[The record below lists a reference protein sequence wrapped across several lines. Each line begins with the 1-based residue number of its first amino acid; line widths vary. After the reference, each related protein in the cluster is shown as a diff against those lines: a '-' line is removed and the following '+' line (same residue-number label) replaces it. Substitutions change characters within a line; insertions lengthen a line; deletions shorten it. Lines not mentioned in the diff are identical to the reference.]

1 MKKQKLANLLIA
13 LLLVLQVFISPLSTF
28 AQEANAGVATPATEQ
43 TQEAKET
50 GGQEANGGQAAQ
62 PAAEGNQAA
71 KPNADGQDSANTEE
85 TEATQHYPQ
94 AQIQEAQYTMTTD
107 FKINNN
113 PVQNPGKYGE
123 GKFYIIPTYKFADN
137 ATLQN
142 GDTLTYT
149 VPSVFRVEQSG
160 PVEIKAGDNVTTVAS
175 LTTNPADNTATITI
189 TNADYYAH
197 LNENKSLTALF
208 TAVWAD
214 STPKNIEQT
223 FDLPGAGQYKLMR
236 IVPDVDP
243 TGYTKWGNQDR
254 NNPELVN
261 WRIRINRYAKPGI
274 VNAMVRDTIPEGQ
287 EVVPDSFDG
296 YYFTDWEASQNGGT
310 AGGRVAYAGSEIN
323 IEDDNH
329 FTITPSNGGS
339 LDGRG
344 LLIMFQTRI
353 TAPVD
358 LVTKKVFNDYRFTS
372 ATHSEDVNGFAALTT
387 TDGVG
392 TGARPDEIIFEVNKT
407 LNGRSLNQGEFSF
420 ELVDSSNQVVAT
432 ATNDENGVVKF
443 KKMKFRTAGN
453 FTYKIRE
460 VNNNLPGVTYDKNII
475 TATVTVTDNGG
486 AKTAAVTYT
495 KPGFT
500 NTYKAASV
508 TKVLKATKALVGAN
522 LVDDQFTFELVN
534 KETGQVAQTAKSKAD
549 GTVTFPAETY
559 TAVGNYTYII
569 REKNDGSK
577 GYTYDTKAPEV
588 TVAVTDNGQGQLVAT
603 ETYAT
608 PAEFTNNYQA
618 LSTTAAF
625 SFTKKLTGRAQKAGE
640 FSFDLTAPEAKDNQT
655 KATAD
660 ENGTVNF
667 DPITYTQAG
676 VYEYTVKEQNGK
688 LGGIN
693 YDEKAYK
700 VKVTVTDNAGQLE
713 AAVEYPDGQEITN
726 VYQAASVSKVLKA
739 NKALT
744 GANLADDQFTFE
756 LVNKATD
763 QVVQTAKNKA
773 DGTVTFPA
781 ETYTEVGN
789 HTYIIREKND
799 GSKGYTYDDKTVEVT
814 VAVTDNG
821 QGQLV
826 ATETYAKPAEFSNNY
841 QALSTTASFSF
852 TKKLT
857 GRAQKAGEFS
867 FDLTAPEAK
876 DNQTKATADENGTVN
891 FDPITYTQTGV
902 YEYTVKEQNGKLG
915 GVTYDDKTYRIKVT
929 VTDKAGQLE
938 AAVEYPDGQEITNT
952 YQAGSVS
959 KVLKATKA
967 LTGKNLADDQF
978 TFELVN
984 KETGQVAQ
992 TAKSKAD
999 GTVTFP
1005 AETYTAVG
1013 NYTYIIREKN
1023 DGSKGYTYDTKAP
1036 EVTVAVTDNG
1046 QGQLVATETYAT
1058 PAEFTN
1064 NYQAL
1069 STTAA
1074 FSFTKKLTGRAQ
1086 KAGEFSFDLTAP
1098 EAKDN
1103 QTKATADENGTV
1115 NFDPITYTQAGVYEY
1130 TVKEQKGNLG
1140 GITYD
1145 EKAYKVKVTVTDNAG
1160 QLEAAVEY
1168 PDGQEITNVY
1178 QAGSVS
1184 KSLKATKALTGANLT
1199 DNQFTFELVNKETG
1213 KVVQTAKNDKN
1224 GTVTFPAETYT
1235 VVGNHTYTIREKNDG
1250 SKGYTY
1256 DAKEVEVTVAVT
1268 DNGQG
1273 QLVATETYA
1282 TPAEFTNNYQAL
1294 STSAAISVTKALT
1307 GRPQKAGEF
1316 SFDLI
1321 EEGATSAAQTKVNA
1335 ENGSVAFDAI
1345 TYTKPGTYK
1354 YTVKEQAG
1362 TVAGVTYSTQ
1372 VLNVTVKVTDN
1383 AGQLE
1388 ATVEYPDG
1396 QTITNAYKA
1405 AAADVTIKAKK
1416 VLKGKALVANAF
1428 TFELV
1433 DASTNKVVDTA
1444 KNDANGDVTFKAQ
1457 SLSSAGAYTYS
1468 VREKLDA
1475 NDKGMTYDSS
1485 NILVHVR
1492 VTDNLAG
1499 QLEATVT
1506 PDKELTFTNSYKPL
1520 DQNVT
1525 LMATKRMEGRAIQAN
1540 EFNFV
1545 LKDADGKELQRVAN
1559 DATGKVSFEPITYSA
1574 VGTYTYTIAEVSGD
1588 AKGVTY
1594 DAKEVKVT
1602 VEVKDDN
1609 GQLVATPSYEQEP
1622 VFTNRYAAASTKQA
1636 LSVKKVLEGRA
1647 LEAGEFE
1654 FELLDEQGTKLAS
1667 AKNDAEGNVTF
1678 EEQTYSKVGTSKYR
1692 IQEVNNGL
1700 KNVTYDT
1707 KVVEATVEVVD
1718 KQAQLTP
1725 SVTYTHDATFTNT
1738 YKAVDPGQPSF
1749 SVDAMKEL
1757 EGREMKADEFQFNL
1771 LDSNGNLVATAK
1783 NDASGKIHLEHTIT
1797 NPSEGTFTYKV
1808 VEKDLG
1814 DKEIT
1819 YDKTVHEVSV
1829 TVSKDSEGKFQA
1841 KVDSAKSIVFKNT
1854 YKPVKEEKKLPKT
1867 GEAEVIWLTALASMM
1882 VMGAI
1887 AVLLLDKKARS

>member
-50 GGQEANGGQAAQ
+50 GGQEADGGQAAQ
-62 PAAEGNQAA
+62 PAAEEDRAA
-71 KPNADGQDSANTEE
+71 KPNADGQDSANTDKA
-85 TEATQHYPQ
+85 EATQHYPQ
-94 AQIQEAQYTMTTD
+94 APIQEAQYTMTTD

-175 LTTNPADNTATITI
+175 LTTNPANNTATITI

-223 FDLPGAGQYKLMR
+223 FDLPGAGEYKLMR

-254 NNPELVN
+254 DNPELVN

-287 EVVPDSFDG
+287 EVVPDSFSG
-296 YYFTDWEASQNGGT
+296 YYFTDWEAAQNGGT
-310 AGGRVAYAGSEIN
+310 AGGRVAYTGGEVN

-344 LLIMFQTRI
+344 LLIIFQTRI

-358 LVTKKVFNDYRFTS
+358 LVTKKVFNNYTFTS
-372 ATHSEDVNGFAALTT
+372 ATHTEDVNGFAALTT

-688 LGGIN
+688 LGGIT

-726 VYQAASVSKVLKA
+726 VYQAGSVSKVLKA

-826 ATETYAKPAEFSNNY
+826 ATETYATPAEFSNNY

-857 GRAQKAGEFS
+857 GRAQ
-867 FDLTAPEAK
+867 
-876 DNQTKATADENGTVN
+876 V
-891 FDPITYTQTGV
+891 
-902 YEYTVKEQNGKLG
+902 
-915 GVTYDDKTYRIKVT
+915 
-929 VTDKAGQLE
+929 
-938 AAVEYPDGQEITNT
+938 
-952 YQAGSVS
+952 
-959 KVLKATKA
+959 
-967 LTGKNLADDQF
+967 
-978 TFELVN
+978 
-984 KETGQVAQ
+984 
-992 TAKSKAD
+992 
-999 GTVTFP
+999 
-1005 AETYTAVG
+1005 
-1013 NYTYIIREKN
+1013 
-1023 DGSKGYTYDTKAP
+1023 
-1036 EVTVAVTDNG
+1036 
-1046 QGQLVATETYAT
+1046 
-1058 PAEFTN
+1058 
-1064 NYQAL
+1064 
-1069 STTAA
+1069 
-1074 FSFTKKLTGRAQ
+1074 
-1086 KAGEFSFDLTAP
+1086 AGEFSFDLTAP

-1130 TVKEQKGNLG
+1130 TVKEQNGKLG

-1184 KSLKATKALTGANLT
+1184 KVLKANKALTGANLA
-1199 DNQFTFELVNKETG
+1199 DDQFTFELVNKATD
-1213 KVVQTAKNDKN
+1213 KVVQTAKNKAD

-1235 VVGNHTYTIREKNDG
+1235 AVGNYTYTIREKNDG

-1354 YTVKEQAG
+1354 YTVKEKAG

-1492 VTDNLAG
+1492 VIDNLAG

-1525 LMATKRMEGRAIQAN
+1525 LMATKRMEGRALQAN

>member
-50 GGQEANGGQAAQ
+50 GGQEADGGQAAQ
-62 PAAEGNQAA
+62 PAAEEDRAA
-71 KPNADGQDSANTEE
+71 KPNADGQDSANTDKA
-85 TEATQHYPQ
+85 EATQHYPQ
-94 AQIQEAQYTMTTD
+94 APIQEAQYTMTTD

-175 LTTNPADNTATITI
+175 LTTNPANNTATITI
-189 TNADYYAH
+189 TNAEYYAH

-223 FDLPGAGQYKLMR
+223 FDLPGAGEYKLMR

-254 NNPELVN
+254 DNPELVN

-287 EVVPDSFDG
+287 EVVPDSFSG
-296 YYFTDWEASQNGGT
+296 YYFTDWEAAQNGGT
-310 AGGRVAYAGSEIN
+310 AGGRVAYTGGEVN

-344 LLIMFQTRI
+344 LLIIFQTRI

-358 LVTKKVFNDYRFTS
+358 LVTKKVFNNYTFTS
-372 ATHSEDVNGFAALTT
+372 ATHTEDVNGFAALTT

-569 REKNDGSK
+569 REKNDGAK

-667 DPITYTQAG
+667 DPITYTQTG

-688 LGGIN
+688 LGGIT

-700 VKVTVTDNAGQLE
+700 IKVTVTDKAGQLE

-726 VYQAASVSKVLKA
+726 TYQAKSVSKVLKA

-763 QVVQTAKNKA
+763 KVVQTAKNKA

-826 ATETYAKPAEFSNNY
+826 ATETYATPAEFSNNY

-857 GRAQKAGEFS
+857 GRAQVAGEFS

-915 GVTYDDKTYRIKVT
+915 GITYDEKAYKIKVT

-952 YQAGSVS
+952 YQAKSVS
-959 KVLKATKA
+959 KVLKANKA
-967 LTGKNLADDQF
+967 LTGANLADDQF

-984 KETGQVAQ
+984 KATDKVVQ
-992 TAKSKAD
+992 TAKNKAD

-1005 AETYTAVG
+1005 AETYTEVG
-1013 NYTYIIREKN
+1013 NHTYIIREKN
-1023 DGSKGYTYDTKAP
+1023 DGSKGYTYDGKNV

-1046 QGQLVATETYAT
+1046 QGELVATETYAT

-1074 FSFTKKLTGRAQ
+1074 
-1086 KAGEFSFDLTAP
+1086 
-1098 EAKDN
+1098 
-1103 QTKATADENGTV
+1103 
-1115 NFDPITYTQAGVYEY
+1115 
-1130 TVKEQKGNLG
+1130 
-1140 GITYD
+1140 
-1145 EKAYKVKVTVTDNAG
+1145 
-1160 QLEAAVEY
+1160 
-1168 PDGQEITNVY
+1168 
-1178 QAGSVS
+1178 
-1184 KSLKATKALTGANLT
+1184 
-1199 DNQFTFELVNKETG
+1199 
-1213 KVVQTAKNDKN
+1213 
-1224 GTVTFPAETYT
+1224 
-1235 VVGNHTYTIREKNDG
+1235 
-1250 SKGYTY
+1250 
-1256 DAKEVEVTVAVT
+1256 
-1268 DNGQG
+1268 
-1273 QLVATETYA
+1273 
-1282 TPAEFTNNYQAL
+1282 
-1294 STSAAISVTKALT
+1294 ISVTKALT
-1307 GRPQKAGEF
+1307 GRPLKAGEF

-1525 LMATKRMEGRAIQAN
+1525 LMATKRMEGRALQAN

-1718 KQAQLTP
+1718 NQAQLTP

>member
-50 GGQEANGGQAAQ
+50 GGQEADGGQAAQ
-62 PAAEGNQAA
+62 PAAEEDRAA
-71 KPNADGQDSANTEE
+71 KPNADGQDSANTDKA
-85 TEATQHYPQ
+85 EATQHYPQ
-94 AQIQEAQYTMTTD
+94 VPIQEAQYTMTTD

-175 LTTNPADNTATITI
+175 LTTNPANNTATITI
-189 TNADYYAH
+189 TNAEYYAH

-223 FDLPGAGQYKLMR
+223 FDLPGAGEYKLMR

-254 NNPELVN
+254 DNPELVN

-287 EVVPDSFDG
+287 EVVPDSFSG
-296 YYFTDWEASQNGGT
+296 YYFTDWEAAQNGGT
-310 AGGRVAYAGSEIN
+310 AGGRVAYTGGEVN

-344 LLIMFQTRI
+344 LLIIFQTRI

-358 LVTKKVFNDYRFTS
+358 LVTKKVFNNYTFTS
-372 ATHSEDVNGFAALTT
+372 ATHTEDVNGFAALTT

-676 VYEYTVKEQNGK
+676 VYEYTVKEQKGK
-688 LGGIN
+688 LGGIT

-726 VYQAASVSKVLKA
+726 VYQAGSVSKVLKA

-857 GRAQKAGEFS
+857 GRAQVAGEFS

-891 FDPITYTQTGV
+891 FDPITYTQAGV
-902 YEYTVKEQNGKLG
+902 YEYTVKEQKGKLG
-915 GVTYDDKTYRIKVT
+915 GITYDEKAYKVKVT
-929 VTDKAGQLE
+929 VTDNAGQLE
-938 AAVEYPDGQEITNT
+938 AAVEYPDGQEITNV

-959 KVLKATKA
+959 KVLKASKS

-1023 DGSKGYTYDTKAP
+1023 DGAKGYTYDTKAP
-1036 EVTVAVTDNG
+1036 
-1046 QGQLVATETYAT
+1046 
-1058 PAEFTN
+1058 
-1064 NYQAL
+1064 
-1069 STTAA
+1069 
-1074 FSFTKKLTGRAQ
+1074 
-1086 KAGEFSFDLTAP
+1086 
-1098 EAKDN
+1098 
-1103 QTKATADENGTV
+1103 
-1115 NFDPITYTQAGVYEY
+1115 
-1130 TVKEQKGNLG
+1130 
-1140 GITYD
+1140 
-1145 EKAYKVKVTVTDNAG
+1145 
-1160 QLEAAVEY
+1160 
-1168 PDGQEITNVY
+1168 
-1178 QAGSVS
+1178 
-1184 KSLKATKALTGANLT
+1184 
-1199 DNQFTFELVNKETG
+1199 
-1213 KVVQTAKNDKN
+1213 
-1224 GTVTFPAETYT
+1224 
-1235 VVGNHTYTIREKNDG
+1235 
-1250 SKGYTY
+1250 
-1256 DAKEVEVTVAVT
+1256 EVTVAVT

-1525 LMATKRMEGRAIQAN
+1525 LMATKRMEGRALQAN

-1718 KQAQLTP
+1718 NQAQLTP

-1783 NDASGKIHLEHTIT
+1783 NDASGKIHLEHSIT
-1797 NPSEGTFTYKV
+1797 SPSEGTFTYKV

>member
-28 AQEANAGVATPATEQ
+28 AQEANAGAVTPATEQ

-71 KPNADGQDSANTEE
+71 KPNADGQDSANTDKA
-85 TEATQHYPQ
+85 EATQHYPQ
-94 AQIQEAQYTMTTD
+94 APIQEAQYTMTTD

-261 WRIRINRYAKPGI
+261 WRIRINRYAQPGI

-296 YYFTDWEASQNGGT
+296 YYFTDWEAAQNGGT
-310 AGGRVAYAGSEIN
+310 AGGRVAYTGGEVN

-344 LLIMFQTRI
+344 LLIIFQTRI

-372 ATHSEDVNGFAALTT
+372 ATHTEDVNGFAALTT

-569 REKNDGSK
+569 REKNDGAK

-667 DPITYTQAG
+667 DPITYTQTG

-688 LGGIN
+688 LGGIT

-700 VKVTVTDNAGQLE
+700 IKVTVTDNAGQLE

-726 VYQAASVSKVLKA
+726 TYQAGSVTKVLKA
-739 NKALT
+739 TKALT
-744 GANLADDQFTFE
+744 GAKLVDDQFTFE

-763 QVVQTAKNKA
+763 KVVQTAKNKA

-781 ETYTEVGN
+781 ETYTAVGN

-799 GSKGYTYDDKTVEVT
+799 GSKGYTYDDKKVEVT
-814 VAVTDNG
+814 VAVTD
-821 QGQLV
+821 
-826 ATETYAKPAEFSNNY
+826 
-841 QALSTTASFSF
+841 
-852 TKKLT
+852 
-857 GRAQKAGEFS
+857 
-867 FDLTAPEAK
+867 
-876 DNQTKATADENGTVN
+876 
-891 FDPITYTQTGV
+891 
-902 YEYTVKEQNGKLG
+902 
-915 GVTYDDKTYRIKVT
+915 
-929 VTDKAGQLE
+929 
-938 AAVEYPDGQEITNT
+938 DGN
-952 YQAGSVS
+952 
-959 KVLKATKA
+959 
-967 LTGKNLADDQF
+967 
-978 TFELVN
+978 
-984 KETGQVAQ
+984 
-992 TAKSKAD
+992 
-999 GTVTFP
+999 
-1005 AETYTAVG
+1005 
-1013 NYTYIIREKN
+1013 
-1023 DGSKGYTYDTKAP
+1023 
-1036 EVTVAVTDNG
+1036 
-1046 QGQLVATETYAT
+1046 GQLVATETYAT
-1058 PAEFTN
+1058 PA
-1064 NYQAL
+1064 
-1069 STTAA
+1069 S
-1074 FSFTKKLTGRAQ
+1074 
-1086 KAGEFSFDLTAP
+1086 
-1098 EAKDN
+1098 
-1103 QTKATADENGTV
+1103 
-1115 NFDPITYTQAGVYEY
+1115 
-1130 TVKEQKGNLG
+1130 
-1140 GITYD
+1140 
-1145 EKAYKVKVTVTDNAG
+1145 
-1160 QLEAAVEY
+1160 
-1168 PDGQEITNVY
+1168 
-1178 QAGSVS
+1178 
-1184 KSLKATKALTGANLT
+1184 
-1199 DNQFTFELVNKETG
+1199 
-1213 KVVQTAKNDKN
+1213 
-1224 GTVTFPAETYT
+1224 
-1235 VVGNHTYTIREKNDG
+1235 
-1250 SKGYTY
+1250 
-1256 DAKEVEVTVAVT
+1256 
-1268 DNGQG
+1268 
-1273 QLVATETYA
+1273 
-1282 TPAEFTNNYQAL
+1282 FTNNYQAL

-1525 LMATKRMEGRAIQAN
+1525 LMATKRMEGRALQAN

-1718 KQAQLTP
+1718 NQAQLTP
-1725 SVTYTHDATFTNT
+1725 SVTYTNDATFTNT

-1783 NDASGKIHLEHTIT
+1783 NDASGKIRLEHTIT

>member
-50 GGQEANGGQAAQ
+50 GGQEADGGQAAQ
-62 PAAEGNQAA
+62 PAAEEDRAA
-71 KPNADGQDSANTEE
+71 KPNADGQDSANTDKA
-85 TEATQHYPQ
+85 EATQHYPQ
-94 AQIQEAQYTMTTD
+94 APIQEAQYTMTTD

-175 LTTNPADNTATITI
+175 LTTNPANNTATITI
-189 TNADYYAH
+189 TNAEYYAH

-223 FDLPGAGQYKLMR
+223 FDLPGAGEYKLMR

-254 NNPELVN
+254 DNPELVN

-287 EVVPDSFDG
+287 EVVPDSFSG
-296 YYFTDWEASQNGGT
+296 YYFTDWEAAQNGGT
-310 AGGRVAYAGSEIN
+310 AGGRVAYTGGEVN

-344 LLIMFQTRI
+344 LLIIFQTRI

-358 LVTKKVFNDYRFTS
+358 LVTKKVFNNYTFTS
-372 ATHSEDVNGFAALTT
+372 ATHTEDVNGFAALTT

-688 LGGIN
+688 LGGVT
-693 YDEKAYK
+693 YDDKTYRI
-700 VKVTVTDNAGQLE
+700 KVTVTDNAGQLE

-726 VYQAASVSKVLKA
+726 VYQA
-739 NKALT
+739 
-744 GANLADDQFTFE
+744 
-756 LVNKATD
+756 
-763 QVVQTAKNKA
+763 
-773 DGTVTFPA
+773 
-781 ETYTEVGN
+781 
-789 HTYIIREKND
+789 
-799 GSKGYTYDDKTVEVT
+799 
-814 VAVTDNG
+814 
-821 QGQLV
+821 
-826 ATETYAKPAEFSNNY
+826 
-841 QALSTTASFSF
+841 
-852 TKKLT
+852 
-857 GRAQKAGEFS
+857 
-867 FDLTAPEAK
+867 
-876 DNQTKATADENGTVN
+876 
-891 FDPITYTQTGV
+891 
-902 YEYTVKEQNGKLG
+902 
-915 GVTYDDKTYRIKVT
+915 
-929 VTDKAGQLE
+929 
-938 AAVEYPDGQEITNT
+938 
-952 YQAGSVS
+952 GSVS
-959 KVLKATKA
+959 KVLKASKS

-1130 TVKEQKGNLG
+1130 TVKEQNGKLG
-1140 GITYD
+1140 GVTYD
-1145 EKAYKVKVTVTDNAG
+1145 DKTYRIKVTVTDNAG

-1178 QAGSVS
+1178 QAASVS
-1184 KSLKATKALTGANLT
+1184 KVLKATKALTGANLT

-1213 KVVQTAKNDKN
+1213 KVVQTAKSKAD

-1235 VVGNHTYTIREKNDG
+1235 AVGNHTYIIREKNDG

-1256 DAKEVEVTVAVT
+1256 DDKKVEVTVAVT
-1268 DNGQG
+1268 DDGNG

-1282 TPAEFTNNYQAL
+1282 TPASFTNNYQAL

-1525 LMATKRMEGRAIQAN
+1525 LMATKRMEGRALQAN

-1718 KQAQLTP
+1718 NQAQLTP

-1757 EGREMKADEFQFNL
+1757 EGREMKVDEFQFNL

>member
-50 GGQEANGGQAAQ
+50 GGQEADGGQAAQ
-62 PAAEGNQAA
+62 PAAEEDRAA
-71 KPNADGQDSANTEE
+71 KPNADGQDSANTDKA
-85 TEATQHYPQ
+85 EATQHYPQ
-94 AQIQEAQYTMTTD
+94 APIQEAQYTMTTD

-175 LTTNPADNTATITI
+175 LTTNPANNTATITI
-189 TNADYYAH
+189 TNAEYYAH

-223 FDLPGAGQYKLMR
+223 FDLPGAGEYKLMR

-254 NNPELVN
+254 DNPELVN

-287 EVVPDSFDG
+287 EVVPDSFSG
-296 YYFTDWEASQNGGT
+296 YYFTDWEAAQNGGT
-310 AGGRVAYAGSEIN
+310 AGGRVAYTGGEVN

-344 LLIMFQTRI
+344 LLIIFQTRI

-358 LVTKKVFNDYRFTS
+358 LVTKKVFNNYTFTS
-372 ATHSEDVNGFAALTT
+372 ATHTEDVNGFAALTT

-603 ETYAT
+603 ETYAA

-688 LGGIN
+688 LGGIT

-726 VYQAASVSKVLKA
+726 VYQA
-739 NKALT
+739 
-744 GANLADDQFTFE
+744 
-756 LVNKATD
+756 
-763 QVVQTAKNKA
+763 
-773 DGTVTFPA
+773 
-781 ETYTEVGN
+781 
-789 HTYIIREKND
+789 
-799 GSKGYTYDDKTVEVT
+799 
-814 VAVTDNG
+814 
-821 QGQLV
+821 
-826 ATETYAKPAEFSNNY
+826 
-841 QALSTTASFSF
+841 
-852 TKKLT
+852 
-857 GRAQKAGEFS
+857 
-867 FDLTAPEAK
+867 
-876 DNQTKATADENGTVN
+876 
-891 FDPITYTQTGV
+891 
-902 YEYTVKEQNGKLG
+902 
-915 GVTYDDKTYRIKVT
+915 
-929 VTDKAGQLE
+929 
-938 AAVEYPDGQEITNT
+938 
-952 YQAGSVS
+952 GSVS
-959 KVLKATKA
+959 KVLKASKS

-1023 DGSKGYTYDTKAP
+1023 DGAKGYTYDTKAP

-1046 QGQLVATETYAT
+1046 QGQLVATETYAA

-1130 TVKEQKGNLG
+1130 TVKEQNGKLG

-1184 KSLKATKALTGANLT
+1184 KVLKANKALTGANLA
-1199 DNQFTFELVNKETG
+1199 DDQFTFELVNKATD
-1213 KVVQTAKNDKN
+1213 KVVQTAKNKAD
-1224 GTVTFPAETYT
+1224 GTVTFPAENYT
-1235 VVGNHTYTIREKNDG
+1235 EVGNHTYIIREKNDG

-1256 DAKEVEVTVAVT
+1256 DDKKVEVTVAVT
-1268 DNGQG
+1268 DDGNG

-1282 TPAEFTNNYQAL
+1282 TPASFTNNYQAL

-1525 LMATKRMEGRAIQAN
+1525 LMATKRMEGRALQAN

-1718 KQAQLTP
+1718 NQAQLTP

-1797 NPSEGTFTYKV
+1797 SPSEGTFTYKV

>member
-50 GGQEANGGQAAQ
+50 GGQEADGGQAAQ
-62 PAAEGNQAA
+62 PAAEEDRAA
-71 KPNADGQDSANTEE
+71 KPNADGQDSANTDKA
-85 TEATQHYPQ
+85 EATQHYPQ
-94 AQIQEAQYTMTTD
+94 APIQEAQYTMTTD

-175 LTTNPADNTATITI
+175 LTTNPANNTATITI
-189 TNADYYAH
+189 TNAEYYAR

-223 FDLPGAGQYKLMR
+223 FDLPGAGEYKLMR

-254 NNPELVN
+254 DNPELVN

-287 EVVPDSFDG
+287 EVVPDSFSG
-296 YYFTDWEASQNGGT
+296 YYFTDWEAAQNGGT
-310 AGGRVAYAGSEIN
+310 AGGRVAYTGGEVN

-344 LLIMFQTRI
+344 LLIIFQTRI

-358 LVTKKVFNDYRFTS
+358 LVTKKVFNNYTFTS
-372 ATHSEDVNGFAALTT
+372 ATHTEDVNGFAALTT

-667 DPITYTQAG
+667 DPITYTQTG

-688 LGGIN
+688 LGGVT
-693 YDEKAYK
+693 YDDKTYRI
-700 VKVTVTDNAGQLE
+700 KVTVTDNAGQLE

-763 QVVQTAKNKA
+763 KVVQTAKNKA

-781 ETYTEVGN
+781 ETYT
-789 HTYIIREKND
+789 
-799 GSKGYTYDDKTVEVT
+799 
-814 VAVTDNG
+814 
-821 QGQLV
+821 
-826 ATETYAKPAEFSNNY
+826 
-841 QALSTTASFSF
+841 
-852 TKKLT
+852 
-857 GRAQKAGEFS
+857 
-867 FDLTAPEAK
+867 
-876 DNQTKATADENGTVN
+876 
-891 FDPITYTQTGV
+891 
-902 YEYTVKEQNGKLG
+902 
-915 GVTYDDKTYRIKVT
+915 
-929 VTDKAGQLE
+929 
-938 AAVEYPDGQEITNT
+938 
-952 YQAGSVS
+952 
-959 KVLKATKA
+959 
-967 LTGKNLADDQF
+967 
-978 TFELVN
+978 
-984 KETGQVAQ
+984 
-992 TAKSKAD
+992 
-999 GTVTFP
+999 
-1005 AETYTAVG
+1005 AVG
-1013 NYTYIIREKN
+1013 NY
-1023 DGSKGYTYDTKAP
+1023 
-1036 EVTVAVTDNG
+1036 
-1046 QGQLVATETYAT
+1046 
-1058 PAEFTN
+1058 
-1064 NYQAL
+1064 
-1069 STTAA
+1069 
-1074 FSFTKKLTGRAQ
+1074 
-1086 KAGEFSFDLTAP
+1086 
-1098 EAKDN
+1098 
-1103 QTKATADENGTV
+1103 
-1115 NFDPITYTQAGVYEY
+1115 
-1130 TVKEQKGNLG
+1130 
-1140 GITYD
+1140 
-1145 EKAYKVKVTVTDNAG
+1145 
-1160 QLEAAVEY
+1160 
-1168 PDGQEITNVY
+1168 
-1178 QAGSVS
+1178 
-1184 KSLKATKALTGANLT
+1184 
-1199 DNQFTFELVNKETG
+1199 
-1213 KVVQTAKNDKN
+1213 
-1224 GTVTFPAETYT
+1224 
-1235 VVGNHTYTIREKNDG
+1235 TYTIREKNDG

-1354 YTVKEQAG
+1354 YTVKEKAG

-1525 LMATKRMEGRAIQAN
+1525 LMATKRMEGRALQAN

-1718 KQAQLTP
+1718 NQAQLTP

>member
-50 GGQEANGGQAAQ
+50 GGQEADGGQAAQ
-62 PAAEGNQAA
+62 PAAEEDRAA
-71 KPNADGQDSANTEE
+71 KPNADGQDSANTDKA
-85 TEATQHYPQ
+85 EATQHYPQ
-94 AQIQEAQYTMTTD
+94 VPIQEAQYTMTTD

-175 LTTNPADNTATITI
+175 LTTNPANNTATITI
-189 TNADYYAH
+189 TNAEYYAH

-223 FDLPGAGQYKLMR
+223 FDLPGAGEYKLMR

-254 NNPELVN
+254 DNPELVN

-287 EVVPDSFDG
+287 EVVPDSFSG
-296 YYFTDWEASQNGGT
+296 YYFTDWEAAQNGGT
-310 AGGRVAYAGSEIN
+310 AGGRVAYTGGEVN

-344 LLIMFQTRI
+344 LLIIFQTRI

-358 LVTKKVFNDYRFTS
+358 LVTKKVFNNYTFTS
-372 ATHSEDVNGFAALTT
+372 ATHTEDVNGFAALTT

-688 LGGIN
+688 LGGIT

-826 ATETYAKPAEFSNNY
+826 ATETYATPAEFSNNY

-857 GRAQKAGEFS
+857 GRAQVAGEFS

-938 AAVEYPDGQEITNT
+938 AAVEYPDGQEITNV

-959 KVLKATKA
+959 KVLKASKS

-1046 QGQLVATETYAT
+1046 QGQLVATETYAA

-1115 NFDPITYTQAGVYEY
+1115 NFDPITYTQTGVYEY
-1130 TVKEQKGNLG
+1130 TVKEQNGKLG

-1184 KSLKATKALTGANLT
+1184 KVLKANKALTGANLA
-1199 DNQFTFELVNKETG
+1199 DDQFTFELVNKATD
-1213 KVVQTAKNDKN
+1213 KVVQTAKNKAD

-1235 VVGNHTYTIREKNDG
+1235 AVGNYTYTIREKNDG

-1354 YTVKEQAG
+1354 YTVKEKAG

-1433 DASTNKVVDTA
+1433 DVSTNKVVDTA
-1444 KNDANGDVTFKAQ
+1444 KNDANGDVTFKSQ

-1525 LMATKRMEGRAIQAN
+1525 LMATKRMEGRALQAN

-1718 KQAQLTP
+1718 NQAQLTP

-1867 GEAEVIWLTALASMM
+1867 GEAEVVWLTALASMM

>member
-50 GGQEANGGQAAQ
+50 GGQEADGGQAAQ
-62 PAAEGNQAA
+62 PAAEEDRAA
-71 KPNADGQDSANTEE
+71 KPNADGQDSANTDKA
-85 TEATQHYPQ
+85 EATQHYPQ
-94 AQIQEAQYTMTTD
+94 APIQEAQYTMTTD

-175 LTTNPADNTATITI
+175 LTTNPANNTATITI
-189 TNADYYAH
+189 TNAEYYAR

-223 FDLPGAGQYKLMR
+223 FDLPGAGEYKLMR

-254 NNPELVN
+254 DNPELVN

-287 EVVPDSFDG
+287 EVVPDSFSG
-296 YYFTDWEASQNGGT
+296 YYFTDWEAAQNGGT
-310 AGGRVAYAGSEIN
+310 AGGRVAYTGGEVN

-344 LLIMFQTRI
+344 LLIIFQTRI

-358 LVTKKVFNDYRFTS
+358 LVTKKVFNNYTFTS
-372 ATHSEDVNGFAALTT
+372 ATHTEDVNGFAALTT

-688 LGGIN
+688 LGGIT

-891 FDPITYTQTGV
+891 FDPITYTQAGV
-902 YEYTVKEQNGKLG
+902 YEYTVKEQNGK
-915 GVTYDDKTYRIKVT
+915 
-929 VTDKAGQLE
+929 
-938 AAVEYPDGQEITNT
+938 
-952 YQAGSVS
+952 
-959 KVLKATKA
+959 
-967 LTGKNLADDQF
+967 
-978 TFELVN
+978 
-984 KETGQVAQ
+984 
-992 TAKSKAD
+992 
-999 GTVTFP
+999 
-1005 AETYTAVG
+1005 
-1013 NYTYIIREKN
+1013 
-1023 DGSKGYTYDTKAP
+1023 
-1036 EVTVAVTDNG
+1036 
-1046 QGQLVATETYAT
+1046 
-1058 PAEFTN
+1058 
-1064 NYQAL
+1064 
-1069 STTAA
+1069 
-1074 FSFTKKLTGRAQ
+1074 
-1086 KAGEFSFDLTAP
+1086 
-1098 EAKDN
+1098 
-1103 QTKATADENGTV
+1103 
-1115 NFDPITYTQAGVYEY
+1115 
-1130 TVKEQKGNLG
+1130 LG

-1178 QAGSVS
+1178 QAASVS
-1184 KSLKATKALTGANLT
+1184 KVLKANKALTGANLA
-1199 DNQFTFELVNKETG
+1199 DDQFTFELVNKATD
-1213 KVVQTAKNDKN
+1213 KVVQTAKNKAD

-1235 VVGNHTYTIREKNDG
+1235 EVGNHTYIIREKNDG

-1256 DAKEVEVTVAVT
+1256 DGKNVEVTVAVT

-1273 QLVATETYA
+1273 ELVATETYA
-1282 TPAEFTNNYQAL
+1282 TPASFTNNYQAL

-1525 LMATKRMEGRAIQAN
+1525 LMATKRMEGRALQAN

-1545 LKDADGKELQRVAN
+1545 LKDANGKELQRVAN

-1718 KQAQLTP
+1718 NQAQLTP

>member
-62 PAAEGNQAA
+62 PAAEEDRAA
-71 KPNADGQDSANTEE
+71 KPNADGQDSANTDKAEV
-85 TEATQHYPQ
+85 TQHYPQ
-94 AQIQEAQYTMTTD
+94 APIQEAQYTMTTD

-175 LTTNPADNTATITI
+175 LTTNPANNTATITI
-189 TNADYYAH
+189 TNAEYYAR

-223 FDLPGAGQYKLMR
+223 FDLPGAGEYKLMR

-254 NNPELVN
+254 DNPELVN

-287 EVVPDSFDG
+287 EVVPDSFSG
-296 YYFTDWEASQNGGT
+296 YYFTDWEAAQNGGT
-310 AGGRVAYAGSEIN
+310 AGGRVAYTGGEVN

-344 LLIMFQTRI
+344 LLIIFQTRI

-358 LVTKKVFNDYRFTS
+358 LVTKKVFNNYTFTS
-372 ATHSEDVNGFAALTT
+372 ATHTEDVNGFAALTT

-676 VYEYTVKEQNGK
+676 VYNYTVKEQKGN
-688 LGGIN
+688 LGGIT
-693 YDEKAYK
+693 YDEKTYNI
-700 VKVTVTDNAGQLE
+700 KVTVTDNAGQLE
-713 AAVEYPDGQEITN
+713 ATVEYPDGQEISNT
-726 VYQAASVSKVLKA
+726 YQAASVSKVLKA

-781 ETYTEVGN
+781 ETYTAVGN

-826 ATETYAKPAEFSNNY
+826 ATETYAKPAEFTNNY

-929 VTDKAGQLE
+929 VTDNAGQLE
-938 AAVEYPDGQEITNT
+938 AAVEYPDGQEITNV

-959 KVLKATKA
+959 KVLKASKS

-1115 NFDPITYTQAGVYEY
+1115 NFDPITYTQAGVYNY

-1145 EKAYKVKVTVTDNAG
+1145 EKTYNIKVTVTDNAG
-1160 QLEAAVEY
+1160 QLEATVEY
-1168 PDGQEITNVY
+1168 PDGQEISNTY
-1178 QAGSVS
+1178 QAASVS
-1184 KSLKATKALTGANLT
+1184 KVLKANKALTGANLA
-1199 DNQFTFELVNKETG
+1199 DDQFTFELVNKATDQ
-1213 KVVQTAKNDKN
+1213 VVQTAKNKAD

-1235 VVGNHTYTIREKNDG
+1235 AVGNHTYIIREKNDG

-1256 DAKEVEVTVAVT
+1256 DDKKVEVTVAVT
-1268 DNGQG
+1268 DDGNG
-1273 QLVATETYA
+1273 QLVATETYT

-1444 KNDANGDVTFKAQ
+1444 KNDANGDVAFKAQ

-1525 LMATKRMEGRAIQAN
+1525 LMATKRMEGRALQAN

-1718 KQAQLTP
+1718 NQAQLTP

-1771 LDSNGNLVATAK
+1771 LDSNGNLVAVAK

-1887 AVLLLDKKARS
+1887 AVLLLDKEARS

>member
-1 MKKQKLANLLIA
+1 MKKHKLANLLIA

-62 PAAEGNQAA
+62 PAAEEDRAA
-71 KPNADGQDSANTEE
+71 KPNADGQDSANTDEAK
-85 TEATQHYPQ
+85 ATQHYPQ
-94 AQIQEAQYTMTTD
+94 APIQEAQYTMTTD

-175 LTTNPADNTATITI
+175 LTTNPANNTATITI

-223 FDLPGAGQYKLMR
+223 FDLPGAGEYKLMR

-254 NNPELVN
+254 DNPELVN

-287 EVVPDSFDG
+287 EVVPDSFSG
-296 YYFTDWEASQNGGT
+296 YYFTDWEAAQNGGT
-310 AGGRVAYAGSEIN
+310 AGGRVAYTGGEVN

-344 LLIMFQTRI
+344 LLIIFQTRI

-372 ATHSEDVNGFAALTT
+372 ATHTEDVNGFAALTT

-508 TKVLKATKALVGAN
+508 TKVLKASKSLTGKN

-688 LGGIN
+688 LGG
-693 YDEKAYK
+693 
-700 VKVTVTDNAGQLE
+700 
-713 AAVEYPDGQEITN
+713 
-726 VYQAASVSKVLKA
+726 
-739 NKALT
+739 
-744 GANLADDQFTFE
+744 
-756 LVNKATD
+756 
-763 QVVQTAKNKA
+763 
-773 DGTVTFPA
+773 
-781 ETYTEVGN
+781 
-789 HTYIIREKND
+789 
-799 GSKGYTYDDKTVEVT
+799 
-814 VAVTDNG
+814 
-821 QGQLV
+821 
-826 ATETYAKPAEFSNNY
+826 
-841 QALSTTASFSF
+841 
-852 TKKLT
+852 
-857 GRAQKAGEFS
+857 
-867 FDLTAPEAK
+867 
-876 DNQTKATADENGTVN
+876 
-891 FDPITYTQTGV
+891 
-902 YEYTVKEQNGKLG
+902 
-915 GVTYDDKTYRIKVT
+915 VTYDDKTYRIKVT

-938 AAVEYPDGQEITNT
+938 AAVEYLDGQEITNV

-1023 DGSKGYTYDTKAP
+1023 DGAKGYTYDTKAP

-1115 NFDPITYTQAGVYEY
+1115 NFDPITYTQTGVYEY
-1130 TVKEQKGNLG
+1130 TVKEQNGKLG

-1145 EKAYKVKVTVTDNAG
+1145 EKAYKIKVTVTDNAG

-1168 PDGQEITNVY
+1168 PDGQEITNTY
-1178 QAGSVS
+1178 QAGSVT
-1184 KSLKATKALTGANLT
+1184 KVLKATKALTGAKLV
-1199 DNQFTFELVNKETG
+1199 DDQFTFELVNKATD
-1213 KVVQTAKNDKN
+1213 KVVQTAKNKAD

-1235 VVGNHTYTIREKNDG
+1235 AVGNHTYIIREKNDG

-1256 DAKEVEVTVAVT
+1256 DDKKVEVTVAVT
-1268 DNGQG
+1268 DDGNG

-1282 TPAEFTNNYQAL
+1282 TPASFTNNYQAL

-1525 LMATKRMEGRAIQAN
+1525 LMATKRMEGRALQAN

-1622 VFTNRYAAASTKQA
+1622 VFTNRYVAASTKQA

-1718 KQAQLTP
+1718 NQAQLTP
-1725 SVTYTHDATFTNT
+1725 SVTYTNDATFTNT

-1797 NPSEGTFTYKV
+1797 NPSEGTLAYKV

-1867 GEAEVIWLTALASMM
+1867 GEAQVIWLTALASMM

-1887 AVLLLDKKARS
+1887 AILLLDKKARS

>member
-50 GGQEANGGQAAQ
+50 GGQEADGGQAAQ
-62 PAAEGNQAA
+62 PAAEEDRAA
-71 KPNADGQDSANTEE
+71 KPNADGQDSANTDKA
-85 TEATQHYPQ
+85 EATQHYPQ
-94 AQIQEAQYTMTTD
+94 APIQEAQYTMTTD

-175 LTTNPADNTATITI
+175 LTTNPANNTATITI
-189 TNADYYAH
+189 TNAEYYAH

-223 FDLPGAGQYKLMR
+223 FDLPGAGEYKLMR

-254 NNPELVN
+254 DNPELVN

-287 EVVPDSFDG
+287 EVVPDSFSG
-296 YYFTDWEASQNGGT
+296 YYFTDWEAAQNGGT
-310 AGGRVAYAGSEIN
+310 AGGRVAYTGGEVN

-344 LLIMFQTRI
+344 LLIIFQTRI

-358 LVTKKVFNDYRFTS
+358 LVTKKVFNNYTFTS
-372 ATHSEDVNGFAALTT
+372 ATHTEDVNGFAALTT

-603 ETYAT
+603 ETYAA
-608 PAEFTNNYQA
+608 PAEFT
-618 LSTTAAF
+618 
-625 SFTKKLTGRAQKAGE
+625 
-640 FSFDLTAPEAKDNQT
+640 
-655 KATAD
+655 
-660 ENGTVNF
+660 
-667 DPITYTQAG
+667 
-676 VYEYTVKEQNGK
+676 
-688 LGGIN
+688 
-693 YDEKAYK
+693 
-700 VKVTVTDNAGQLE
+700 
-713 AAVEYPDGQEITN
+713 
-726 VYQAASVSKVLKA
+726 
-739 NKALT
+739 
-744 GANLADDQFTFE
+744 
-756 LVNKATD
+756 
-763 QVVQTAKNKA
+763 
-773 DGTVTFPA
+773 
-781 ETYTEVGN
+781 
-789 HTYIIREKND
+789 
-799 GSKGYTYDDKTVEVT
+799 
-814 VAVTDNG
+814 
-821 QGQLV
+821 
-826 ATETYAKPAEFSNNY
+826 NNY

-857 GRAQKAGEFS
+857 GRAQVAGEFS

-938 AAVEYPDGQEITNT
+938 AAVEYPDGQEITNV

-959 KVLKATKA
+959 KVLKASKS

-1023 DGSKGYTYDTKAP
+1023 DGAKGYTYDTKAP

-1130 TVKEQKGNLG
+1130 TVKEQNGKLG

-1184 KSLKATKALTGANLT
+1184 KVLKANKALTGANLA
-1199 DNQFTFELVNKETG
+1199 DDQFTFELVNKATD
-1213 KVVQTAKNDKN
+1213 KVVQTAKNKAD
-1224 GTVTFPAETYT
+1224 GTVTFPAENYT
-1235 VVGNHTYTIREKNDG
+1235 EVGNHTYIIREKNDG

-1256 DAKEVEVTVAVT
+1256 DDKKVEVTVAVT
-1268 DNGQG
+1268 DDGNG

-1282 TPAEFTNNYQAL
+1282 TPASFTNNYQAL

-1525 LMATKRMEGRAIQAN
+1525 LMATKRMEGRALQAN

-1718 KQAQLTP
+1718 NQAQLTP

-1797 NPSEGTFTYKV
+1797 SPSEGTFTYKV

>member
-50 GGQEANGGQAAQ
+50 GGQEADGGQAAQ
-62 PAAEGNQAA
+62 PAAEEDRAA
-71 KPNADGQDSANTEE
+71 KPNADGQDSANTDKA
-85 TEATQHYPQ
+85 EATQHYPQ
-94 AQIQEAQYTMTTD
+94 APIQEAQYTMTTD

-175 LTTNPADNTATITI
+175 LTTNPANNTATITI
-189 TNADYYAH
+189 TNAEYYAR

-223 FDLPGAGQYKLMR
+223 FDLPGAGEYKLMR

-254 NNPELVN
+254 DNPELVN

-287 EVVPDSFDG
+287 EVVPDSFSG
-296 YYFTDWEASQNGGT
+296 YYFTDWEAAQNGGT
-310 AGGRVAYAGSEIN
+310 AGGRVAYTGGEVN

-344 LLIMFQTRI
+344 LLIIFQTRI

-358 LVTKKVFNDYRFTS
+358 LVTKKVFNNYTFTS
-372 ATHSEDVNGFAALTT
+372 ATHTEDVNGFAALTT

-569 REKNDGSK
+569 REKNDGAK

-603 ETYAT
+603 ETYAA

-667 DPITYTQAG
+667 DPITYTQTG

-688 LGGIN
+688 LGGVT
-693 YDEKAYK
+693 YDDKTYRI
-700 VKVTVTDNAGQLE
+700 KVTVTDNAGQLE

-726 VYQAASVSKVLKA
+726 VYQAGSVSKVLKA

-857 GRAQKAGEFS
+857 GRAQVAGEFS

-929 VTDKAGQLE
+929 VTD
-938 AAVEYPDGQEITNT
+938 
-952 YQAGSVS
+952 
-959 KVLKATKA
+959 
-967 LTGKNLADDQF
+967 
-978 TFELVN
+978 
-984 KETGQVAQ
+984 
-992 TAKSKAD
+992 
-999 GTVTFP
+999 
-1005 AETYTAVG
+1005 
-1013 NYTYIIREKN
+1013 
-1023 DGSKGYTYDTKAP
+1023 
-1036 EVTVAVTDNG
+1036 
-1046 QGQLVATETYAT
+1046 
-1058 PAEFTN
+1058 
-1064 NYQAL
+1064 
-1069 STTAA
+1069 
-1074 FSFTKKLTGRAQ
+1074 
-1086 KAGEFSFDLTAP
+1086 
-1098 EAKDN
+1098 
-1103 QTKATADENGTV
+1103 
-1115 NFDPITYTQAGVYEY
+1115 
-1130 TVKEQKGNLG
+1130 
-1140 GITYD
+1140 
-1145 EKAYKVKVTVTDNAG
+1145 NAG

-1184 KSLKATKALTGANLT
+1184 KVLKANKALTGANLA
-1199 DNQFTFELVNKETG
+1199 DDQFTFELVNKATD
-1213 KVVQTAKNDKN
+1213 KVVQTAKNKAD

-1235 VVGNHTYTIREKNDG
+1235 AVGNYTYTIREKNDG

-1354 YTVKEQAG
+1354 YTVKEKAG

-1372 VLNVTVKVTDN
+1372 ILNVTVKVTDN

-1525 LMATKRMEGRAIQAN
+1525 LMATKRMEGRALQAN

-1718 KQAQLTP
+1718 NQAQLTP

>member
-1 MKKQKLANLLIA
+1 MKKHKLANLLIA

-28 AQEANAGVATPATEQ
+28 AQEANAGAVTPATEQ

-71 KPNADGQDSANTEE
+71 KPNAGGQDSANTEE

-407 LNGRSLNQGEFSF
+407 LNGRSLKPGEFSF

-443 KKMKFRTAGN
+443 KKMKFRTAGD

-475 TATVTVTDNGG
+475 TANVKVTDNGG

-508 TKVLKATKALVGAN
+508 TKVLKASKSLTGKN

-569 REKNDGSK
+569 REKNDGAK

-667 DPITYTQAG
+667 DPITYTQTG

-688 LGGIN
+688 LGGIT

-726 VYQAASVSKVLKA
+726 TYQAASVSKVLKA

-826 ATETYAKPAEFSNNY
+826 ATETYATPAEFSNNY
-841 QALSTTASFSF
+841 QALSTTAAFSF

-915 GVTYDDKTYRIKVT
+915 GITYDEKAYKVKVT
-929 VTDKAGQLE
+929 VTDNAGQLE
-938 AAVEYPDGQEITNT
+938 AAVEYPDGQEITNV
-952 YQAGSVS
+952 YQAESVS
-959 KVLKATKA
+959 KVLKASKS

-984 KETGQVAQ
+984 KETGKVAQ

-1023 DGSKGYTYDTKAP
+1023 DGAKGYTYDTKAP

-1115 NFDPITYTQAGVYEY
+1115 NFDPITYTQTGVYEY
-1130 TVKEQKGNLG
+1130 TVKEQNGKLG

-1145 EKAYKVKVTVTDNAG
+1145 EKAYKIKVTVTDNAG

-1178 QAGSVS
+1178 QAKSVS
-1184 KSLKATKALTGANLT
+1184 KVLKANKALTGANLA
-1199 DNQFTFELVNKETG
+1199 DDQFTFELVNKATD
-1213 KVVQTAKNDKN
+1213 KVVQTAKNKAD

-1235 VVGNHTYTIREKNDG
+1235 EVGNHTYIIREKNDG

-1256 DAKEVEVTVAVT
+1256 DGKNVEVTVAVT

-1273 QLVATETYA
+1273 ELVATETYA

-1294 STSAAISVTKALT
+1294 STTAAISVTKALT
-1307 GRPQKAGEF
+1307 GRPLKAGEF

-1525 LMATKRMEGRAIQAN
+1525 LMVTKRMEGRAIQAN

-1718 KQAQLTP
+1718 NQAQLTP

-1797 NPSEGTFTYKV
+1797 SPSEGTFTYKV

>member
-50 GGQEANGGQAAQ
+50 GGQEADGGQAAQ
-62 PAAEGNQAA
+62 PAAEEDRAA
-71 KPNADGQDSANTEE
+71 KPNADGQDSANTDKA
-85 TEATQHYPQ
+85 EATQHYPQ
-94 AQIQEAQYTMTTD
+94 VPIQEAQYTMTTD

-175 LTTNPADNTATITI
+175 LTTNPANNTATITI
-189 TNADYYAH
+189 TNAEYYAH

-223 FDLPGAGQYKLMR
+223 FDLPGAGEYKLMR

-254 NNPELVN
+254 DNPELVN

-287 EVVPDSFDG
+287 EVVPDSFSG
-296 YYFTDWEASQNGGT
+296 YYFTDWEAAQNGGT
-310 AGGRVAYAGSEIN
+310 AGGRVAYTGGEVN

-344 LLIMFQTRI
+344 LLIIFQTRI

-358 LVTKKVFNDYRFTS
+358 LVTKKVFNNYTFTS
-372 ATHSEDVNGFAALTT
+372 ATHTEDVNGFAALTT

-569 REKNDGSK
+569 REKNDGAK

-603 ETYAT
+603 ETYAA

-688 LGGIN
+688 LGGVT
-693 YDEKAYK
+693 YDDKTYRI
-700 VKVTVTDNAGQLE
+700 KVTVTDNAGQLE

-857 GRAQKAGEFS
+857 GRAQ
-867 FDLTAPEAK
+867 
-876 DNQTKATADENGTVN
+876 V
-891 FDPITYTQTGV
+891 
-902 YEYTVKEQNGKLG
+902 
-915 GVTYDDKTYRIKVT
+915 
-929 VTDKAGQLE
+929 
-938 AAVEYPDGQEITNT
+938 
-952 YQAGSVS
+952 
-959 KVLKATKA
+959 
-967 LTGKNLADDQF
+967 
-978 TFELVN
+978 
-984 KETGQVAQ
+984 
-992 TAKSKAD
+992 
-999 GTVTFP
+999 
-1005 AETYTAVG
+1005 
-1013 NYTYIIREKN
+1013 
-1023 DGSKGYTYDTKAP
+1023 
-1036 EVTVAVTDNG
+1036 
-1046 QGQLVATETYAT
+1046 
-1058 PAEFTN
+1058 
-1064 NYQAL
+1064 
-1069 STTAA
+1069 
-1074 FSFTKKLTGRAQ
+1074 
-1086 KAGEFSFDLTAP
+1086 AGEFSFDLTAP

-1130 TVKEQKGNLG
+1130 TVKEQNGKLG
-1140 GITYD
+1140 GVTYD
-1145 EKAYKVKVTVTDNAG
+1145 DKTYRIKVTVTDNAG

-1178 QAGSVS
+1178 QAASVS
-1184 KSLKATKALTGANLT
+1184 KVLKANKALTGANLA
-1199 DNQFTFELVNKETG
+1199 DDQFTFELVNKATDQ
-1213 KVVQTAKNDKN
+1213 VVQTAKNKAD

-1235 VVGNHTYTIREKNDG
+1235 EVGNHTYIIREKNDG

-1256 DAKEVEVTVAVT
+1256 DDKKVEVTVAVT
-1268 DNGQG
+1268 DDGNG

-1282 TPAEFTNNYQAL
+1282 TPASFTNNYQAL

-1525 LMATKRMEGRAIQAN
+1525 LMATKRMEGRALQAN

-1718 KQAQLTP
+1718 NQAQLTP

-1757 EGREMKADEFQFNL
+1757 EGREMKVDEFQFNL

>member
-50 GGQEANGGQAAQ
+50 GGQEADGGQAAQ
-62 PAAEGNQAA
+62 PAAEEDRAA
-71 KPNADGQDSANTEE
+71 KPNADGQDSANTDKA
-85 TEATQHYPQ
+85 EATQHYPQ
-94 AQIQEAQYTMTTD
+94 VPIQEAQYTMTTD

-175 LTTNPADNTATITI
+175 LTTNPANNTATITI
-189 TNADYYAH
+189 TNAEYYAH

-223 FDLPGAGQYKLMR
+223 FDLPGAGEYKLMR

-254 NNPELVN
+254 DNPELVN

-287 EVVPDSFDG
+287 EVVPDSFSG
-296 YYFTDWEASQNGGT
+296 YYFTDWEAAQNGGT
-310 AGGRVAYAGSEIN
+310 AGGRVAYTGGEVN

-344 LLIMFQTRI
+344 LLIIFQTRI

-358 LVTKKVFNDYRFTS
+358 LVTKKVFNNYTFTS
-372 ATHSEDVNGFAALTT
+372 ATHTEDVNGFAALTT

-667 DPITYTQAG
+667 DPITYTQTG

-688 LGGIN
+688 LGGVT
-693 YDEKAYK
+693 YDDKTYRI
-700 VKVTVTDNAGQLE
+700 KVTVTDNAGQLE

-814 VAVTDNG
+814 VAVTDDGN
-821 QGQLV
+821 GQLV

-841 QALSTTASFSF
+841 QALSTTAAFSF

-857 GRAQKAGEFS
+857 GRAQVAGEFS

-929 VTDKAGQLE
+929 VTDNAGQLE
-938 AAVEYPDGQEITNT
+938 AAVEYPDGQEITNV

-959 KVLKATKA
+959 KVLKASKS

-1115 NFDPITYTQAGVYEY
+1115 NFDPITYTQTGVYEY
-1130 TVKEQKGNLG
+1130 TVKEQNGKLG
-1140 GITYD
+1140 GVTYD
-1145 EKAYKVKVTVTDNAG
+1145 DKTYRIKVTVTDNAG

-1178 QAGSVS
+1178 QAASVS
-1184 KSLKATKALTGANLT
+1184 KVLKATKALTGANLT

-1213 KVVQTAKNDKN
+1213 KVVQTAKSKAD

-1235 VVGNHTYTIREKNDG
+1235 AVGNHTYIIREKNDG

-1256 DAKEVEVTVAVT
+1256 DDKTVEVTVAVT
-1268 DNGQG
+1268 DDGNG

-1282 TPAEFTNNYQAL
+1282 TPASFTNNYQAL

-1525 LMATKRMEGRAIQAN
+1525 LMATKRMEGRALQAN

-1718 KQAQLTP
+1718 NQAQLTP

-1757 EGREMKADEFQFNL
+1757 EGREMKVDEFQFNL

>member
-28 AQEANAGVATPATEQ
+28 AQEANAGAATPTTEQ

-50 GGQEANGGQAAQ
+50 GGQEADGGQAAQ
-62 PAAEGNQAA
+62 PAAEEDRAA
-71 KPNADGQDSANTEE
+71 KPNADGQDSAKTDEA
-85 TEATQHYPQ
+85 EATQHYPQ
-94 AQIQEAQYTMTTD
+94 APIQEAQYTMTTD

-175 LTTNPADNTATITI
+175 LTTNPANNTATITI
-189 TNADYYAH
+189 TNAEYYAR

-223 FDLPGAGQYKLMR
+223 FDLPGAGEYKLMR

-261 WRIRINRYAKPGI
+261 WRIRINRYAQPGV

-287 EVVPDSFDG
+287 EVVPDSFSG
-296 YYFTDWEASQNGGT
+296 YYFTDWEAAQNGGT
-310 AGGRVAYAGSEIN
+310 AGGRVAYTGGEVN

-344 LLIMFQTRI
+344 LLIIFQTRI

-372 ATHSEDVNGFAALTT
+372 ATYNEDVNGFAALTT

-569 REKNDGSK
+569 REKNDGAK

-603 ETYAT
+603 ETYAA

-667 DPITYTQAG
+667 DPITYTQTG

-688 LGGIN
+688 LGGIT

-726 VYQAASVSKVLKA
+726 VYQAGSVSKVLKA

-763 QVVQTAKNKA
+763 KVVQTAKNKA

-781 ETYTEVGN
+781 ETYTAVGN

-915 GVTYDDKTYRIKVT
+915 G
-929 VTDKAGQLE
+929 
-938 AAVEYPDGQEITNT
+938 
-952 YQAGSVS
+952 
-959 KVLKATKA
+959 
-967 LTGKNLADDQF
+967 
-978 TFELVN
+978 
-984 KETGQVAQ
+984 
-992 TAKSKAD
+992 
-999 GTVTFP
+999 
-1005 AETYTAVG
+1005 
-1013 NYTYIIREKN
+1013 
-1023 DGSKGYTYDTKAP
+1023 
-1036 EVTVAVTDNG
+1036 
-1046 QGQLVATETYAT
+1046 
-1058 PAEFTN
+1058 
-1064 NYQAL
+1064 
-1069 STTAA
+1069 
-1074 FSFTKKLTGRAQ
+1074 
-1086 KAGEFSFDLTAP
+1086 
-1098 EAKDN
+1098 
-1103 QTKATADENGTV
+1103 
-1115 NFDPITYTQAGVYEY
+1115 
-1130 TVKEQKGNLG
+1130 
-1140 GITYD
+1140 ITYD

-1184 KSLKATKALTGANLT
+1184 KVLKANKALTGANLA
-1199 DNQFTFELVNKETG
+1199 DDQFTFELVNKATD
-1213 KVVQTAKNDKN
+1213 KVVQTAKNKAD

-1235 VVGNHTYTIREKNDG
+1235 AVGNHTYIIREKNDG

-1273 QLVATETYA
+1273 QLVANETYA

-1354 YTVKEQAG
+1354 YTVKEKAG

-1525 LMATKRMEGRAIQAN
+1525 LMATKRMEGRALQAN

>member
-50 GGQEANGGQAAQ
+50 GGQEADGGQAAQ
-62 PAAEGNQAA
+62 PAAEEDRAA
-71 KPNADGQDSANTEE
+71 KPNADGQDSANTDKA
-85 TEATQHYPQ
+85 EATQHYPQ
-94 AQIQEAQYTMTTD
+94 APIQEAQYTMTTD

-175 LTTNPADNTATITI
+175 LTTNPANNTATITI
-189 TNADYYAH
+189 TNAEYYAH

-223 FDLPGAGQYKLMR
+223 FDLPGAGEYKLMR

-254 NNPELVN
+254 DNPELVN

-287 EVVPDSFDG
+287 EVVPDSFSG
-296 YYFTDWEASQNGGT
+296 YYFTDWEAAQNGGT
-310 AGGRVAYAGSEIN
+310 AGGRVAYTGGEVN

-344 LLIMFQTRI
+344 LLIIFQTRI

-358 LVTKKVFNDYRFTS
+358 LVTKKVFNNYTFTS
-372 ATHSEDVNGFAALTT
+372 ATHTEDVNGFAALTT

-667 DPITYTQAG
+667 DPITYTQTG

-688 LGGIN
+688 LGGIT

-763 QVVQTAKNKA
+763 KVVQTAKNKA

-781 ETYTEVGN
+781 ETYT
-789 HTYIIREKND
+789 
-799 GSKGYTYDDKTVEVT
+799 
-814 VAVTDNG
+814 
-821 QGQLV
+821 
-826 ATETYAKPAEFSNNY
+826 
-841 QALSTTASFSF
+841 
-852 TKKLT
+852 
-857 GRAQKAGEFS
+857 
-867 FDLTAPEAK
+867 
-876 DNQTKATADENGTVN
+876 
-891 FDPITYTQTGV
+891 
-902 YEYTVKEQNGKLG
+902 
-915 GVTYDDKTYRIKVT
+915 
-929 VTDKAGQLE
+929 
-938 AAVEYPDGQEITNT
+938 
-952 YQAGSVS
+952 
-959 KVLKATKA
+959 
-967 LTGKNLADDQF
+967 
-978 TFELVN
+978 
-984 KETGQVAQ
+984 
-992 TAKSKAD
+992 
-999 GTVTFP
+999 
-1005 AETYTAVG
+1005 AVG
-1013 NYTYIIREKN
+1013 NY
-1023 DGSKGYTYDTKAP
+1023 
-1036 EVTVAVTDNG
+1036 
-1046 QGQLVATETYAT
+1046 
-1058 PAEFTN
+1058 
-1064 NYQAL
+1064 
-1069 STTAA
+1069 
-1074 FSFTKKLTGRAQ
+1074 
-1086 KAGEFSFDLTAP
+1086 
-1098 EAKDN
+1098 
-1103 QTKATADENGTV
+1103 
-1115 NFDPITYTQAGVYEY
+1115 
-1130 TVKEQKGNLG
+1130 
-1140 GITYD
+1140 
-1145 EKAYKVKVTVTDNAG
+1145 
-1160 QLEAAVEY
+1160 
-1168 PDGQEITNVY
+1168 
-1178 QAGSVS
+1178 
-1184 KSLKATKALTGANLT
+1184 
-1199 DNQFTFELVNKETG
+1199 
-1213 KVVQTAKNDKN
+1213 
-1224 GTVTFPAETYT
+1224 
-1235 VVGNHTYTIREKNDG
+1235 TYTIREKNDG

-1525 LMATKRMEGRAIQAN
+1525 LMATKRMEGRALQAN

-1867 GEAEVIWLTALASMM
+1867 GEAEVVWLTALASMM

>member
-50 GGQEANGGQAAQ
+50 GGQEADGGQAAQ
-62 PAAEGNQAA
+62 PAAEEDRAA
-71 KPNADGQDSANTEE
+71 KPNADGQDSGKTDEA
-85 TEATQHYPQ
+85 EATQHYPQ
-94 AQIQEAQYTMTTD
+94 APIQEAQYTMTTD

-175 LTTNPADNTATITI
+175 LTTNPANNTATITI
-189 TNADYYAH
+189 TNAEYYAR

-223 FDLPGAGQYKLMR
+223 FDLPGAGEYKLMR

-254 NNPELVN
+254 DNPELVN

-287 EVVPDSFDG
+287 EVVPDSFSG
-296 YYFTDWEASQNGGT
+296 YYFTDWEAAQNGGT
-310 AGGRVAYAGSEIN
+310 AGGRVAYTGGEVN

-344 LLIMFQTRI
+344 LLIIFQTRI

-358 LVTKKVFNDYRFTS
+358 LVTKKVFNNYTFTS
-372 ATHSEDVNGFAALTT
+372 ATHTEDVNGFAALTT

-688 LGGIN
+688 LGGI
-693 YDEKAYK
+693 
-700 VKVTVTDNAGQLE
+700 
-713 AAVEYPDGQEITN
+713 
-726 VYQAASVSKVLKA
+726 
-739 NKALT
+739 
-744 GANLADDQFTFE
+744 
-756 LVNKATD
+756 
-763 QVVQTAKNKA
+763 
-773 DGTVTFPA
+773 
-781 ETYTEVGN
+781 
-789 HTYIIREKND
+789 
-799 GSKGYTYDDKTVEVT
+799 
-814 VAVTDNG
+814 
-821 QGQLV
+821 
-826 ATETYAKPAEFSNNY
+826 
-841 QALSTTASFSF
+841 
-852 TKKLT
+852 
-857 GRAQKAGEFS
+857 
-867 FDLTAPEAK
+867 
-876 DNQTKATADENGTVN
+876 
-891 FDPITYTQTGV
+891 
-902 YEYTVKEQNGKLG
+902 
-915 GVTYDDKTYRIKVT
+915 
-929 VTDKAGQLE
+929 
-938 AAVEYPDGQEITNT
+938 
-952 YQAGSVS
+952 
-959 KVLKATKA
+959 
-967 LTGKNLADDQF
+967 
-978 TFELVN
+978 
-984 KETGQVAQ
+984 
-992 TAKSKAD
+992 
-999 GTVTFP
+999 
-1005 AETYTAVG
+1005 
-1013 NYTYIIREKN
+1013 
-1023 DGSKGYTYDTKAP
+1023 
-1036 EVTVAVTDNG
+1036 
-1046 QGQLVATETYAT
+1046 
-1058 PAEFTN
+1058 
-1064 NYQAL
+1064 
-1069 STTAA
+1069 
-1074 FSFTKKLTGRAQ
+1074 
-1086 KAGEFSFDLTAP
+1086 
-1098 EAKDN
+1098 
-1103 QTKATADENGTV
+1103 
-1115 NFDPITYTQAGVYEY
+1115 
-1130 TVKEQKGNLG
+1130 
-1140 GITYD
+1140 TYD

-1184 KSLKATKALTGANLT
+1184 KVLKANKALTGANLA
-1199 DNQFTFELVNKETG
+1199 DDQFTFELVNKATD
-1213 KVVQTAKNDKN
+1213 KVVQTAKNKAD
-1224 GTVTFPAETYT
+1224 GTVTFPAENYT
-1235 VVGNHTYTIREKNDG
+1235 EVGNHTYIIREKNDG

-1256 DAKEVEVTVAVT
+1256 DDKKVEVTVAVT
-1268 DNGQG
+1268 DDGNG

-1282 TPAEFTNNYQAL
+1282 TPASFTNNYQAL

-1525 LMATKRMEGRAIQAN
+1525 LMATKRMEGRALQAN

-1718 KQAQLTP
+1718 NQAQLTP

-1797 NPSEGTFTYKV
+1797 SPSEGTFTYKV

>member
-50 GGQEANGGQAAQ
+50 GGQEADGGQAAQ
-62 PAAEGNQAA
+62 PAAEEDRAA
-71 KPNADGQDSANTEE
+71 KPNADGQDSANTDKA
-85 TEATQHYPQ
+85 EATQHYPQ
-94 AQIQEAQYTMTTD
+94 APIQEAQYTMTTD

-175 LTTNPADNTATITI
+175 LTTNPANNTATITI
-189 TNADYYAH
+189 TNAEYYAH

-223 FDLPGAGQYKLMR
+223 FDLPGAGEYKLMR

-254 NNPELVN
+254 DNPELVN

-287 EVVPDSFDG
+287 EVVPDSFSG
-296 YYFTDWEASQNGGT
+296 YYFTDWEAAQNGGT
-310 AGGRVAYAGSEIN
+310 AGGRVAYTGGEVN

-344 LLIMFQTRI
+344 LLIIFQTRI

-358 LVTKKVFNDYRFTS
+358 LVTKKVFNNYTFTS
-372 ATHSEDVNGFAALTT
+372 ATHTEDVNGFAALTT

-569 REKNDGSK
+569 REKNDGAK

-667 DPITYTQAG
+667 DPITYTQTG

-688 LGGIN
+688 LGGIT

-700 VKVTVTDNAGQLE
+700 VKVTVTDKAGQLE
-713 AAVEYPDGQEITN
+713 ATVEYPDGQEISNT
-726 VYQAASVSKVLKA
+726 YQAASVSKVLKA
-739 NKALT
+739 SKALT

-826 ATETYAKPAEFSNNY
+826 ATETYATPAEFSNNY

-857 GRAQKAGEFS
+857 GRAQVAGEFS

-915 GVTYDDKTYRIKVT
+915 GITYDEKAYKVKVT

-938 AAVEYPDGQEITNT
+938 ATVEYPDGQEISNT
-952 YQAGSVS
+952 YQAASVS
-959 KVLKATKA
+959 KVLKASKA
-967 LTGKNLADDQF
+967 LTGANLADDQF

-984 KETGQVAQ
+984 KATDQVVQ
-992 TAKSKAD
+992 TAKNKAD

-1005 AETYTAVG
+1005 AETYTEVG
-1013 NYTYIIREKN
+1013 NHTYIIREKN
-1023 DGSKGYTYDTKAP
+1023 DGSKGYTYDGKNV

-1046 QGQLVATETYAT
+1046 QGELVATETYAT

-1069 STTAA
+1069 STT
-1074 FSFTKKLTGRAQ
+1074 
-1086 KAGEFSFDLTAP
+1086 
-1098 EAKDN
+1098 
-1103 QTKATADENGTV
+1103 
-1115 NFDPITYTQAGVYEY
+1115 
-1130 TVKEQKGNLG
+1130 
-1140 GITYD
+1140 
-1145 EKAYKVKVTVTDNAG
+1145 
-1160 QLEAAVEY
+1160 
-1168 PDGQEITNVY
+1168 
-1178 QAGSVS
+1178 
-1184 KSLKATKALTGANLT
+1184 
-1199 DNQFTFELVNKETG
+1199 
-1213 KVVQTAKNDKN
+1213 
-1224 GTVTFPAETYT
+1224 
-1235 VVGNHTYTIREKNDG
+1235 
-1250 SKGYTY
+1250 
-1256 DAKEVEVTVAVT
+1256 
-1268 DNGQG
+1268 
-1273 QLVATETYA
+1273 
-1282 TPAEFTNNYQAL
+1282 
-1294 STSAAISVTKALT
+1294 AAISVTKALT

-1354 YTVKEQAG
+1354 YTVKEKAG

-1444 KNDANGDVTFKAQ
+1444 KNDANGDVTFKSQ

-1525 LMATKRMEGRAIQAN
+1525 LMATKRMEGRALQAN

-1718 KQAQLTP
+1718 NQAQLTP

-1797 NPSEGTFTYKV
+1797 NPSEGTFAYKV

-1887 AVLLLDKKARS
+1887 AILLLDKKARS

>member
-1 MKKQKLANLLIA
+1 
-13 LLLVLQVFISPLSTF
+13 
-28 AQEANAGVATPATEQ
+28 
-43 TQEAKET
+43 
-50 GGQEANGGQAAQ
+50 
-62 PAAEGNQAA
+62 
-71 KPNADGQDSANTEE
+71 
-85 TEATQHYPQ
+85 
-94 AQIQEAQYTMTTD
+94 MTTD

-175 LTTNPADNTATITI
+175 LTTNPANNTATITI
-189 TNADYYAH
+189 TNAEYYAH

-223 FDLPGAGQYKLMR
+223 FDLPGAGEYKLMR

-254 NNPELVN
+254 DNPELVN

-287 EVVPDSFDG
+287 EVVPDSFSG
-296 YYFTDWEASQNGGT
+296 YYFTDWEAAQNGGT
-310 AGGRVAYAGSEIN
+310 AGGRVAYTGGEVN

-344 LLIMFQTRI
+344 LLIIFQTRI

-358 LVTKKVFNDYRFTS
+358 LVTKKVFNNYTFTS

-688 LGGIN
+688 LGGIT

-726 VYQAASVSKVLKA
+726 VYQA
-739 NKALT
+739 
-744 GANLADDQFTFE
+744 
-756 LVNKATD
+756 
-763 QVVQTAKNKA
+763 
-773 DGTVTFPA
+773 
-781 ETYTEVGN
+781 
-789 HTYIIREKND
+789 
-799 GSKGYTYDDKTVEVT
+799 
-814 VAVTDNG
+814 
-821 QGQLV
+821 
-826 ATETYAKPAEFSNNY
+826 
-841 QALSTTASFSF
+841 
-852 TKKLT
+852 
-857 GRAQKAGEFS
+857 
-867 FDLTAPEAK
+867 
-876 DNQTKATADENGTVN
+876 
-891 FDPITYTQTGV
+891 
-902 YEYTVKEQNGKLG
+902 
-915 GVTYDDKTYRIKVT
+915 
-929 VTDKAGQLE
+929 
-938 AAVEYPDGQEITNT
+938 
-952 YQAGSVS
+952 GSVS
-959 KVLKATKA
+959 KVLKASKS

-1130 TVKEQKGNLG
+1130 TVKEQNGKLG

-1184 KSLKATKALTGANLT
+1184 KVLKASKSLTGKNLA
-1199 DNQFTFELVNKETG
+1199 DDQFTFELVNKETG
-1213 KVVQTAKNDKN
+1213 QVAQTAKSKAD

-1235 VVGNHTYTIREKNDG
+1235 AVGNYTYIIREKNDG

-1256 DAKEVEVTVAVT
+1256 DTKAPEVTVAVT

-1294 STSAAISVTKALT
+1294 STTAAFSFTKKLTGRAQKAGEFSFDLTAPEAKDNQTKATADENGTVNFDPITYTQAGVYEYTVKEQNGKLGGITYDEKAYKVKVTVTDNAGQLEAAVEYPDGQEITNVYQAGSVSKVLKANKALTGANLADDQFTFELVNKATDKVVQTAKNKADGTVTFPAENYTEVGNHTYIIREKNDGSKGYTYDDKKVEVTVAVTDDGNGQLVATETYATPASFTNNYQALSTSAAISVTKALT
-1307 GRPQKAGEF
+1307 GRPLKAGEF

-1354 YTVKEQAG
+1354 YTVKEKAG

-1492 VTDNLAG
+1492 VIDNLAG

-1525 LMATKRMEGRAIQAN
+1525 LMATKRMEGRALQAN

-1867 GEAEVIWLTALASMM
+1867 GEAEVVWLTALASMM

-1887 AVLLLDKKARS
+1887 AVLLLDKKARSQATLLVVGKA

>member
-1 MKKQKLANLLIA
+1 M
-13 LLLVLQVFISPLSTF
+13 
-28 AQEANAGVATPATEQ
+28 
-43 TQEAKET
+43 
-50 GGQEANGGQAAQ
+50 
-62 PAAEGNQAA
+62 
-71 KPNADGQDSANTEE
+71 
-85 TEATQHYPQ
+85 
-94 AQIQEAQYTMTTD
+94 
-107 FKINNN
+107 
-113 PVQNPGKYGE
+113 
-123 GKFYIIPTYKFADN
+123 
-137 ATLQN
+137 
-142 GDTLTYT
+142 
-149 VPSVFRVEQSG
+149 
-160 PVEIKAGDNVTTVAS
+160 
-175 LTTNPADNTATITI
+175 
-189 TNADYYAH
+189 
-197 LNENKSLTALF
+197 
-208 TAVWAD
+208 
-214 STPKNIEQT
+214 
-223 FDLPGAGQYKLMR
+223 
-236 IVPDVDP
+236 
-243 TGYTKWGNQDR
+243 
-254 NNPELVN
+254 
-261 WRIRINRYAKPGI
+261 
-274 VNAMVRDTIPEGQ
+274 
-287 EVVPDSFDG
+287 
-296 YYFTDWEASQNGGT
+296 
-310 AGGRVAYAGSEIN
+310 
-323 IEDDNH
+323 
-329 FTITPSNGGS
+329 
-339 LDGRG
+339 
-344 LLIMFQTRI
+344 
-353 TAPVD
+353 
-358 LVTKKVFNDYRFTS
+358 
-372 ATHSEDVNGFAALTT
+372 
-387 TDGVG
+387 
-392 TGARPDEIIFEVNKT
+392 
-407 LNGRSLNQGEFSF
+407 
-420 ELVDSSNQVVAT
+420 
-432 ATNDENGVVKF
+432 
-443 KKMKFRTAGN
+443 
-453 FTYKIRE
+453 
-460 VNNNLPGVTYDKNII
+460 
-475 TATVTVTDNGG
+475 
-486 AKTAAVTYT
+486 
-495 KPGFT
+495 
-500 NTYKAASV
+500 
-508 TKVLKATKALVGAN
+508 
-522 LVDDQFTFELVN
+522 
-534 KETGQVAQTAKSKAD
+534 
-549 GTVTFPAETY
+549 
-559 TAVGNYTYII
+559 
-569 REKNDGSK
+569 
-577 GYTYDTKAPEV
+577 
-588 TVAVTDNGQGQLVAT
+588 
-603 ETYAT
+603 
-608 PAEFTNNYQA
+608 
-618 LSTTAAF
+618 
-625 SFTKKLTGRAQKAGE
+625 
-640 FSFDLTAPEAKDNQT
+640 
-655 KATAD
+655 
-660 ENGTVNF
+660 
-667 DPITYTQAG
+667 
-676 VYEYTVKEQNGK
+676 
-688 LGGIN
+688 
-693 YDEKAYK
+693 
-700 VKVTVTDNAGQLE
+700 
-713 AAVEYPDGQEITN
+713 
-726 VYQAASVSKVLKA
+726 KA

-763 QVVQTAKNKA
+763 KVVQTAKNKA

-781 ETYTEVGN
+781 ETYT
-789 HTYIIREKND
+789 
-799 GSKGYTYDDKTVEVT
+799 
-814 VAVTDNG
+814 
-821 QGQLV
+821 
-826 ATETYAKPAEFSNNY
+826 
-841 QALSTTASFSF
+841 
-852 TKKLT
+852 
-857 GRAQKAGEFS
+857 
-867 FDLTAPEAK
+867 
-876 DNQTKATADENGTVN
+876 
-891 FDPITYTQTGV
+891 
-902 YEYTVKEQNGKLG
+902 
-915 GVTYDDKTYRIKVT
+915 
-929 VTDKAGQLE
+929 
-938 AAVEYPDGQEITNT
+938 
-952 YQAGSVS
+952 
-959 KVLKATKA
+959 
-967 LTGKNLADDQF
+967 
-978 TFELVN
+978 
-984 KETGQVAQ
+984 
-992 TAKSKAD
+992 
-999 GTVTFP
+999 
-1005 AETYTAVG
+1005 AVG
-1013 NYTYIIREKN
+1013 NY
-1023 DGSKGYTYDTKAP
+1023 
-1036 EVTVAVTDNG
+1036 
-1046 QGQLVATETYAT
+1046 
-1058 PAEFTN
+1058 
-1064 NYQAL
+1064 
-1069 STTAA
+1069 
-1074 FSFTKKLTGRAQ
+1074 
-1086 KAGEFSFDLTAP
+1086 
-1098 EAKDN
+1098 
-1103 QTKATADENGTV
+1103 
-1115 NFDPITYTQAGVYEY
+1115 
-1130 TVKEQKGNLG
+1130 
-1140 GITYD
+1140 
-1145 EKAYKVKVTVTDNAG
+1145 
-1160 QLEAAVEY
+1160 
-1168 PDGQEITNVY
+1168 
-1178 QAGSVS
+1178 
-1184 KSLKATKALTGANLT
+1184 
-1199 DNQFTFELVNKETG
+1199 
-1213 KVVQTAKNDKN
+1213 
-1224 GTVTFPAETYT
+1224 
-1235 VVGNHTYTIREKNDG
+1235 TYTIREKNDG

-1354 YTVKEQAG
+1354 YTVKEKAG

-1492 VTDNLAG
+1492 VIDNLAG

-1525 LMATKRMEGRAIQAN
+1525 LMATKRMEGRALQAN

-1574 VGTYTYTIAEVSGD
+1574 AGTYTYTIAEVSGD

-1867 GEAEVIWLTALASMM
+1867 GEAEVVWLTALASMM

>member
-50 GGQEANGGQAAQ
+50 GGQEADGGQAAQ
-62 PAAEGNQAA
+62 PAAEEDRAA
-71 KPNADGQDSANTEE
+71 KPNADGQDSANTDKA
-85 TEATQHYPQ
+85 EATQHYPQ
-94 AQIQEAQYTMTTD
+94 APIQEAQYTMTTD

-175 LTTNPADNTATITI
+175 LTTNPANNTATITI
-189 TNADYYAH
+189 TNAEYYAH

-223 FDLPGAGQYKLMR
+223 FDLPGAGEYKLMR

-254 NNPELVN
+254 DNPELVN

-287 EVVPDSFDG
+287 EVVPDSFSG
-296 YYFTDWEASQNGGT
+296 YYFTDWEAAQNGGT
-310 AGGRVAYAGSEIN
+310 AGGRVAYTGGEVN

-344 LLIMFQTRI
+344 LLIIFQTRI

-358 LVTKKVFNDYRFTS
+358 LVTKKVFNNYTFTS
-372 ATHSEDVNGFAALTT
+372 ATHTEDVNGFAALTT

-603 ETYAT
+603 ETYAA

-618 LSTTAAF
+618 LSTTAA
-625 SFTKKLTGRAQKAGE
+625 
-640 FSFDLTAPEAKDNQT
+640 
-655 KATAD
+655 
-660 ENGTVNF
+660 
-667 DPITYTQAG
+667 
-676 VYEYTVKEQNGK
+676 
-688 LGGIN
+688 
-693 YDEKAYK
+693 
-700 VKVTVTDNAGQLE
+700 
-713 AAVEYPDGQEITN
+713 
-726 VYQAASVSKVLKA
+726 
-739 NKALT
+739 
-744 GANLADDQFTFE
+744 
-756 LVNKATD
+756 
-763 QVVQTAKNKA
+763 
-773 DGTVTFPA
+773 
-781 ETYTEVGN
+781 
-789 HTYIIREKND
+789 
-799 GSKGYTYDDKTVEVT
+799 
-814 VAVTDNG
+814 
-821 QGQLV
+821 
-826 ATETYAKPAEFSNNY
+826 
-841 QALSTTASFSF
+841 FSF

-915 GVTYDDKTYRIKVT
+915 GITYDEKAYKIKVT

-952 YQAGSVS
+952 YQAKSVS
-959 KVLKATKA
+959 KVLKANKA
-967 LTGKNLADDQF
+967 LTGANLADDQF

-984 KETGQVAQ
+984 KATDKVVQ
-992 TAKSKAD
+992 TAKNKAD

-1005 AETYTAVG
+1005 AETYTEVG
-1013 NYTYIIREKN
+1013 NHTYIIREKN
-1023 DGSKGYTYDTKAP
+1023 DGSKGYTYDGKNV

-1046 QGQLVATETYAT
+1046 QGELVATETYAT

-1074 FSFTKKLTGRAQ
+1074 
-1086 KAGEFSFDLTAP
+1086 
-1098 EAKDN
+1098 
-1103 QTKATADENGTV
+1103 
-1115 NFDPITYTQAGVYEY
+1115 
-1130 TVKEQKGNLG
+1130 
-1140 GITYD
+1140 
-1145 EKAYKVKVTVTDNAG
+1145 
-1160 QLEAAVEY
+1160 
-1168 PDGQEITNVY
+1168 
-1178 QAGSVS
+1178 
-1184 KSLKATKALTGANLT
+1184 
-1199 DNQFTFELVNKETG
+1199 
-1213 KVVQTAKNDKN
+1213 
-1224 GTVTFPAETYT
+1224 
-1235 VVGNHTYTIREKNDG
+1235 
-1250 SKGYTY
+1250 
-1256 DAKEVEVTVAVT
+1256 
-1268 DNGQG
+1268 
-1273 QLVATETYA
+1273 
-1282 TPAEFTNNYQAL
+1282 
-1294 STSAAISVTKALT
+1294 ISVTKALT
-1307 GRPQKAGEF
+1307 GRPLKAGEF

-1525 LMATKRMEGRAIQAN
+1525 LMATKRMEGRALQAN

-1718 KQAQLTP
+1718 NQAQLTP

>member
-50 GGQEANGGQAAQ
+50 GGQEADGGQAAQ
-62 PAAEGNQAA
+62 PAAEEDRAA
-71 KPNADGQDSANTEE
+71 KPNADGQDSANTDKA
-85 TEATQHYPQ
+85 EATQHYPQ
-94 AQIQEAQYTMTTD
+94 APIQEAQYTMTTD

-175 LTTNPADNTATITI
+175 LTTNPANNTATITI
-189 TNADYYAH
+189 TNAEYYAH

-223 FDLPGAGQYKLMR
+223 FDLPGAGEYKLMR

-254 NNPELVN
+254 DNPELVN

-287 EVVPDSFDG
+287 EVVPDSFSG
-296 YYFTDWEASQNGGT
+296 YYFTDWEAAQNGGT
-310 AGGRVAYAGSEIN
+310 AGGRVAYTGGEVN

-344 LLIMFQTRI
+344 LLIIFQTRI

-358 LVTKKVFNDYRFTS
+358 LVTKKVFNNYTFTS
-372 ATHSEDVNGFAALTT
+372 ATHTEDVNGFAALTT

-625 SFTKKLTGRAQKAGE
+625 SFTKKLSGRAQKAGE

-688 LGGIN
+688 LGGIT

-826 ATETYAKPAEFSNNY
+826 ATETYATPAEFSNNY

-857 GRAQKAGEFS
+857 GRAQVAGEFS

-938 AAVEYPDGQEITNT
+938 AAVEYPDGQEITNV

-959 KVLKATKA
+959 KVLKASKS

-1013 NYTYIIREKN
+1013 NY
-1023 DGSKGYTYDTKAP
+1023 
-1036 EVTVAVTDNG
+1036 
-1046 QGQLVATETYAT
+1046 
-1058 PAEFTN
+1058 
-1064 NYQAL
+1064 
-1069 STTAA
+1069 
-1074 FSFTKKLTGRAQ
+1074 
-1086 KAGEFSFDLTAP
+1086 
-1098 EAKDN
+1098 
-1103 QTKATADENGTV
+1103 
-1115 NFDPITYTQAGVYEY
+1115 
-1130 TVKEQKGNLG
+1130 
-1140 GITYD
+1140 
-1145 EKAYKVKVTVTDNAG
+1145 
-1160 QLEAAVEY
+1160 
-1168 PDGQEITNVY
+1168 
-1178 QAGSVS
+1178 
-1184 KSLKATKALTGANLT
+1184 
-1199 DNQFTFELVNKETG
+1199 
-1213 KVVQTAKNDKN
+1213 
-1224 GTVTFPAETYT
+1224 
-1235 VVGNHTYTIREKNDG
+1235 TYTIREKNDG

-1307 GRPQKAGEF
+1307 GRPLKAGEF

-1354 YTVKEQAG
+1354 YTVKEKAG

-1433 DASTNKVVDTA
+1433 DVSTNKVVDTA
-1444 KNDANGDVTFKAQ
+1444 KNDANGDVTFKSQ

-1525 LMATKRMEGRAIQAN
+1525 LMATKRMEGRALQAN

-1718 KQAQLTP
+1718 NQAQLTP

-1867 GEAEVIWLTALASMM
+1867 GEAEVVWLTALASMM

>member
-28 AQEANAGVATPATEQ
+28 AQEANAGVATPTTEQ

-50 GGQEANGGQAAQ
+50 GGQEADGGQAAQ
-62 PAAEGNQAA
+62 PAAEEDRAA
-71 KPNADGQDSANTEE
+71 KPNADGQDSAKTDEA
-85 TEATQHYPQ
+85 EATQHYPQ
-94 AQIQEAQYTMTTD
+94 APIQEAQYTMTTD

-175 LTTNPADNTATITI
+175 LTTNPANNTATITI
-189 TNADYYAH
+189 TNAEYYAH

-223 FDLPGAGQYKLMR
+223 FDLPGAGEYKLMR

-254 NNPELVN
+254 DNPELVN

-287 EVVPDSFDG
+287 EVVPDSFSG
-296 YYFTDWEASQNGGT
+296 YYFTDWEAAQNGGT
-310 AGGRVAYAGSEIN
+310 AGGRVAYTGGEVN

-344 LLIMFQTRI
+344 LLIIFQTRI

-358 LVTKKVFNDYRFTS
+358 LVTKKVFNNYTFTS

-688 LGGIN
+688 LGGIT

-781 ETYTEVGN
+781 ENYTEVGN

-826 ATETYAKPAEFSNNY
+826 ATETYATPAEFSNNY

-857 GRAQKAGEFS
+857 GRAQVAGEFS

-938 AAVEYPDGQEITNT
+938 AAVEYPDGQEITNV

-959 KVLKATKA
+959 KVLKASKS

-1023 DGSKGYTYDTKAP
+1023 DGAKGYTYDTKAP

-1130 TVKEQKGNLG
+1130 TVKEQNGKLG

-1184 KSLKATKALTGANLT
+1184 KVLKANKALTGANLA
-1199 DNQFTFELVNKETG
+1199 DDQFTFELVNKATD
-1213 KVVQTAKNDKN
+1213 KVVQTAKNKAD
-1224 GTVTFPAETYT
+1224 GTVTFPAENYT
-1235 VVGNHTYTIREKNDG
+1235 EVGNHTYIIREKNDG

-1256 DAKEVEVTVAVT
+1256 DDKKVEVTVAVT
-1268 DNGQG
+1268 DDGNG

-1282 TPAEFTNNYQAL
+1282 TPASFTNNYQAL

-1525 LMATKRMEGRAIQAN
+1525 LMATKRMEGRALQAN

-1718 KQAQLTP
+1718 NQAQLTP

-1797 NPSEGTFTYKV
+1797 SPSEGTFTYKV

>member
-50 GGQEANGGQAAQ
+50 GGQEADGGQAAQ
-62 PAAEGNQAA
+62 PAAEEDRAA
-71 KPNADGQDSANTEE
+71 KPNADGQDSANTDKA
-85 TEATQHYPQ
+85 EATQHYPQ
-94 AQIQEAQYTMTTD
+94 APIQEAQYTMTTD

-175 LTTNPADNTATITI
+175 LTTNPANNTATITI
-189 TNADYYAH
+189 TNAEYYAH

-223 FDLPGAGQYKLMR
+223 FDLPGAGEYKLMR

-254 NNPELVN
+254 DNPELVN

-287 EVVPDSFDG
+287 EVVPDSFSG
-296 YYFTDWEASQNGGT
+296 YYFTDWEAAQNGGT
-310 AGGRVAYAGSEIN
+310 AGGRVAYTGGEVN

-344 LLIMFQTRI
+344 LLIIFQTRI

-372 ATHSEDVNGFAALTT
+372 ATYNEDVNGFAALTT

-569 REKNDGSK
+569 REKNDGAK

-667 DPITYTQAG
+667 DPITYTQTG

-688 LGGIN
+688 LGGIT

-700 VKVTVTDNAGQLE
+700 IKVTVTDNAGQLE

-726 VYQAASVSKVLKA
+726 VYQAKSVSKVLKA

-799 GSKGYTYDDKTVEVT
+799 GSKGYTYDGKNVEVT

-821 QGQLV
+821 QG
-826 ATETYAKPAEFSNNY
+826 E
-841 QALSTTASFSF
+841 
-852 TKKLT
+852 
-857 GRAQKAGEFS
+857 
-867 FDLTAPEAK
+867 
-876 DNQTKATADENGTVN
+876 
-891 FDPITYTQTGV
+891 
-902 YEYTVKEQNGKLG
+902 
-915 GVTYDDKTYRIKVT
+915 
-929 VTDKAGQLE
+929 
-938 AAVEYPDGQEITNT
+938 
-952 YQAGSVS
+952 
-959 KVLKATKA
+959 
-967 LTGKNLADDQF
+967 
-978 TFELVN
+978 
-984 KETGQVAQ
+984 
-992 TAKSKAD
+992 
-999 GTVTFP
+999 
-1005 AETYTAVG
+1005 
-1013 NYTYIIREKN
+1013 
-1023 DGSKGYTYDTKAP
+1023 
-1036 EVTVAVTDNG
+1036 
-1046 QGQLVATETYAT
+1046 LVATETYAT

-1074 FSFTKKLTGRAQ
+1074 
-1086 KAGEFSFDLTAP
+1086 
-1098 EAKDN
+1098 
-1103 QTKATADENGTV
+1103 
-1115 NFDPITYTQAGVYEY
+1115 
-1130 TVKEQKGNLG
+1130 
-1140 GITYD
+1140 
-1145 EKAYKVKVTVTDNAG
+1145 
-1160 QLEAAVEY
+1160 
-1168 PDGQEITNVY
+1168 
-1178 QAGSVS
+1178 
-1184 KSLKATKALTGANLT
+1184 
-1199 DNQFTFELVNKETG
+1199 
-1213 KVVQTAKNDKN
+1213 
-1224 GTVTFPAETYT
+1224 
-1235 VVGNHTYTIREKNDG
+1235 
-1250 SKGYTY
+1250 
-1256 DAKEVEVTVAVT
+1256 
-1268 DNGQG
+1268 
-1273 QLVATETYA
+1273 
-1282 TPAEFTNNYQAL
+1282 
-1294 STSAAISVTKALT
+1294 ISVTKALT
-1307 GRPQKAGEF
+1307 GRPLKAGEF

-1525 LMATKRMEGRAIQAN
+1525 LMVTKRMEGRAIQAN

-1718 KQAQLTP
+1718 NQAQLTP

-1797 NPSEGTFTYKV
+1797 SPSEGTFTYKV

>member
-1 MKKQKLANLLIA
+1 MKKHKLANLLIA

-28 AQEANAGVATPATEQ
+28 AQEANAGAVTPATEQ

-71 KPNADGQDSANTEE
+71 KPNAGGQDSANTEE

-407 LNGRSLNQGEFSF
+407 LNGRSLKPGEFSC

-443 KKMKFRTAGN
+443 KKMKFRTAGD

-475 TATVTVTDNGG
+475 TANVKVTDNGG

-508 TKVLKATKALVGAN
+508 TKVLKASKSLTGKN

-588 TVAVTDNGQGQLVAT
+588 TVAVTDDGNGQLVAT

-618 LSTTAAF
+618 LSTTASF

-676 VYEYTVKEQNGK
+676 VYNYTVKEQKGN
-688 LGGIN
+688 LGGVT
-693 YDEKAYK
+693 YDEKTYNI
-700 VKVTVTDNAGQLE
+700 KVTVTDNAGQLE
-713 AAVEYPDGQEITN
+713 AAVEYPDGQEISNT
-726 VYQAASVSKVLKA
+726 YQAASVTKVLKA

-929 VTDKAGQLE
+929 VTDNAGQLE
-938 AAVEYPDGQEITNT
+938 AAVEYPDGQEITNV

-959 KVLKATKA
+959 KVLKASKS

-1023 DGSKGYTYDTKAP
+1023 DGAKGYTYDTKAP

-1115 NFDPITYTQAGVYEY
+1115 NFDPITYTQTGVYEY
-1130 TVKEQKGNLG
+1130 TVKEQNGKLG

-1145 EKAYKVKVTVTDNAG
+1145 EKAYKIKVTVTDNAG

-1168 PDGQEITNVY
+1168 PDGQEITNTY
-1178 QAGSVS
+1178 QAKSVS
-1184 KSLKATKALTGANLT
+1184 KVLKANKALTGANLA
-1199 DNQFTFELVNKETG
+1199 DDQFTFELVNKATD
-1213 KVVQTAKNDKN
+1213 KVVQTAKNKAD

-1235 VVGNHTYTIREKNDG
+1235 EVGNHTYIIREKNDG

-1256 DAKEVEVTVAVT
+1256 DGKNVEVTVAVT

-1273 QLVATETYA
+1273 ELVATETYA
-1282 TPAEFTNNYQAL
+1282 TPASFTNNYQPL

-1525 LMATKRMEGRAIQAN
+1525 LMATKRMEGRALQAN

-1545 LKDADGKELQRVAN
+1545 LKDANGKELQRVAN

-1622 VFTNRYAAASTKQA
+1622 VFTNRYVAASTKQA

-1718 KQAQLTP
+1718 NQAQLTP

-1867 GEAEVIWLTALASMM
+1867 GEAQVIWLTALASMM

>member
-1 MKKQKLANLLIA
+1 M
-13 LLLVLQVFISPLSTF
+13 
-28 AQEANAGVATPATEQ
+28 
-43 TQEAKET
+43 
-50 GGQEANGGQAAQ
+50 
-62 PAAEGNQAA
+62 
-71 KPNADGQDSANTEE
+71 
-85 TEATQHYPQ
+85 
-94 AQIQEAQYTMTTD
+94 
-107 FKINNN
+107 
-113 PVQNPGKYGE
+113 
-123 GKFYIIPTYKFADN
+123 
-137 ATLQN
+137 
-142 GDTLTYT
+142 
-149 VPSVFRVEQSG
+149 
-160 PVEIKAGDNVTTVAS
+160 
-175 LTTNPADNTATITI
+175 
-189 TNADYYAH
+189 
-197 LNENKSLTALF
+197 
-208 TAVWAD
+208 
-214 STPKNIEQT
+214 
-223 FDLPGAGQYKLMR
+223 
-236 IVPDVDP
+236 
-243 TGYTKWGNQDR
+243 
-254 NNPELVN
+254 
-261 WRIRINRYAKPGI
+261 
-274 VNAMVRDTIPEGQ
+274 
-287 EVVPDSFDG
+287 
-296 YYFTDWEASQNGGT
+296 
-310 AGGRVAYAGSEIN
+310 
-323 IEDDNH
+323 
-329 FTITPSNGGS
+329 
-339 LDGRG
+339 
-344 LLIMFQTRI
+344 
-353 TAPVD
+353 
-358 LVTKKVFNDYRFTS
+358 
-372 ATHSEDVNGFAALTT
+372 
-387 TDGVG
+387 
-392 TGARPDEIIFEVNKT
+392 
-407 LNGRSLNQGEFSF
+407 
-420 ELVDSSNQVVAT
+420 
-432 ATNDENGVVKF
+432 
-443 KKMKFRTAGN
+443 
-453 FTYKIRE
+453 
-460 VNNNLPGVTYDKNII
+460 
-475 TATVTVTDNGG
+475 
-486 AKTAAVTYT
+486 
-495 KPGFT
+495 
-500 NTYKAASV
+500 
-508 TKVLKATKALVGAN
+508 
-522 LVDDQFTFELVN
+522 
-534 KETGQVAQTAKSKAD
+534 
-549 GTVTFPAETY
+549 
-559 TAVGNYTYII
+559 
-569 REKNDGSK
+569 
-577 GYTYDTKAPEV
+577 
-588 TVAVTDNGQGQLVAT
+588 
-603 ETYAT
+603 
-608 PAEFTNNYQA
+608 
-618 LSTTAAF
+618 
-625 SFTKKLTGRAQKAGE
+625 
-640 FSFDLTAPEAKDNQT
+640 
-655 KATAD
+655 
-660 ENGTVNF
+660 
-667 DPITYTQAG
+667 
-676 VYEYTVKEQNGK
+676 
-688 LGGIN
+688 
-693 YDEKAYK
+693 
-700 VKVTVTDNAGQLE
+700 
-713 AAVEYPDGQEITN
+713 
-726 VYQAASVSKVLKA
+726 
-739 NKALT
+739 
-744 GANLADDQFTFE
+744 
-756 LVNKATD
+756 
-763 QVVQTAKNKA
+763 
-773 DGTVTFPA
+773 
-781 ETYTEVGN
+781 
-789 HTYIIREKND
+789 
-799 GSKGYTYDDKTVEVT
+799 
-814 VAVTDNG
+814 
-821 QGQLV
+821 
-826 ATETYAKPAEFSNNY
+826 
-841 QALSTTASFSF
+841 
-852 TKKLT
+852 
-857 GRAQKAGEFS
+857 
-867 FDLTAPEAK
+867 
-876 DNQTKATADENGTVN
+876 
-891 FDPITYTQTGV
+891 
-902 YEYTVKEQNGKLG
+902 
-915 GVTYDDKTYRIKVT
+915 
-929 VTDKAGQLE
+929 
-938 AAVEYPDGQEITNT
+938 
-952 YQAGSVS
+952 
-959 KVLKATKA
+959 
-967 LTGKNLADDQF
+967 
-978 TFELVN
+978 
-984 KETGQVAQ
+984 
-992 TAKSKAD
+992 
-999 GTVTFP
+999 
-1005 AETYTAVG
+1005 
-1013 NYTYIIREKN
+1013 
-1023 DGSKGYTYDTKAP
+1023 
-1036 EVTVAVTDNG
+1036 
-1046 QGQLVATETYAT
+1046 
-1058 PAEFTN
+1058 
-1064 NYQAL
+1064 
-1069 STTAA
+1069 
-1074 FSFTKKLTGRAQ
+1074 TGRAQ

-1130 TVKEQKGNLG
+1130 TVKEQKGSLG

-1145 EKAYKVKVTVTDNAG
+1145 DKTYRIKVTVTDNAG

-1168 PDGQEITNVY
+1168 PDGQEITNTY

-1184 KSLKATKALTGANLT
+1184 KVLKANKSLTGANLA
-1199 DNQFTFELVNKETG
+1199 DDQFTFELVNKATG
-1213 KVVQTAKNDKN
+1213 QVAQTAKNKAD

-1235 VVGNHTYTIREKNDG
+1235 AVGNHTYIIREKNDG

-1256 DAKEVEVTVAVT
+1256 DDKTVEVTVAVT

-1282 TPAEFTNNYQAL
+1282 TPAEFTNNYQPL

-1307 GRPQKAGEF
+1307 GRSQKAGEF

-1396 QTITNAYKA
+1396 QTITNAYKP

-1416 VLKGKALVANAF
+1416 VLKGKALVADAF

-1433 DASTNKVVDTA
+1433 DATTNKVVDTA
-1444 KNDANGDVTFKAQ
+1444 KNDANGDITFKAQ

-1525 LMATKRMEGRAIQAN
+1525 LMATKRMEGRALQAN

-1545 LKDADGKELQRVAN
+1545 LKDANGKELQRVAN
-1559 DATGKVSFEPITYSA
+1559 DATGKVSFEPITYSE

-1588 AKGVTY
+1588 AKGVNY

-1718 KQAQLTP
+1718 NQAQLTP
-1725 SVTYTHDATFTNT
+1725 TVTYTNDATFTNT

-1797 NPSEGTFTYKV
+1797 SPSEGTFTYKV

-1867 GEAEVIWLTALASMM
+1867 GEAQVIWLTALASMM

>member
-1 MKKQKLANLLIA
+1 
-13 LLLVLQVFISPLSTF
+13 
-28 AQEANAGVATPATEQ
+28 
-43 TQEAKET
+43 
-50 GGQEANGGQAAQ
+50 
-62 PAAEGNQAA
+62 
-71 KPNADGQDSANTEE
+71 
-85 TEATQHYPQ
+85 
-94 AQIQEAQYTMTTD
+94 MTTD

-407 LNGRSLNQGEFSF
+407 LNGRSLKPGEFSF

-443 KKMKFRTAGN
+443 KKMKFRTAGD

-475 TATVTVTDNGG
+475 TANVKVTDNGG

-508 TKVLKATKALVGAN
+508 TKVLKASKSLTGKN

-588 TVAVTDNGQGQLVAT
+588 TVAVTDDGNGQLVAT

-618 LSTTAAF
+618 LSTTASF

-676 VYEYTVKEQNGK
+676 VYNYTVKEQKGN
-688 LGGIN
+688 LGGVT
-693 YDEKAYK
+693 YDEKTYNI
-700 VKVTVTDNAGQLE
+700 KVTVTDNAGQLE
-713 AAVEYPDGQEITN
+713 AAVEYPDGQEISNT
-726 VYQAASVSKVLKA
+726 YQAASVTKVLKA

-929 VTDKAGQLE
+929 VTDNAGQLE
-938 AAVEYPDGQEITNT
+938 AAVEYPDGQEITNV

-959 KVLKATKA
+959 KVLKASKS

-1023 DGSKGYTYDTKAP
+1023 DGAKGYTYDTKAP

-1115 NFDPITYTQAGVYEY
+1115 NFDPITYTQTGVYEY
-1130 TVKEQKGNLG
+1130 TVKEQNGKLG

-1145 EKAYKVKVTVTDNAG
+1145 EKAYKIKVTVTDNAG

-1168 PDGQEITNVY
+1168 PDGQEITNTY
-1178 QAGSVS
+1178 QAKSVS
-1184 KSLKATKALTGANLT
+1184 KVLKANKALTGANLA
-1199 DNQFTFELVNKETG
+1199 DDQFTFELVNKATD
-1213 KVVQTAKNDKN
+1213 KVVQTAKNKAD

-1235 VVGNHTYTIREKNDG
+1235 EVGNHTYIIREKNDG

-1256 DAKEVEVTVAVT
+1256 DGKNVEVTVAVT

-1273 QLVATETYA
+1273 ELVATETYA
-1282 TPAEFTNNYQAL
+1282 TPASFTNNYQPL

-1525 LMATKRMEGRAIQAN
+1525 LMATKRMEGRALQAN

-1545 LKDADGKELQRVAN
+1545 LKDANGKELQRVAN

-1622 VFTNRYAAASTKQA
+1622 VFTNRYVAASTKQA

-1718 KQAQLTP
+1718 NQAQLTP

-1867 GEAEVIWLTALASMM
+1867 GEAQVIWLTALASMM

-1887 AVLLLDKKARS
+1887 AVLLLDKKARSQATLLVVGKA

>member
-1 MKKQKLANLLIA
+1 MKKHKLANLLIA

-28 AQEANAGVATPATEQ
+28 AQEANAGAVTPATEQ

-71 KPNADGQDSANTEE
+71 KPNAGGQDSANTEE

-407 LNGRSLNQGEFSF
+407 LNGRSLKPGEFSF

-443 KKMKFRTAGN
+443 KKMKFRTAGD

-475 TATVTVTDNGG
+475 TANVKVTDNGG

-508 TKVLKATKALVGAN
+508 TKVLKASKSLTGKN

-588 TVAVTDNGQGQLVAT
+588 TVAVTDDGNGQLVAT

-618 LSTTAAF
+618 LSTTASF

-676 VYEYTVKEQNGK
+676 VYNYTVKEQKGN
-688 LGGIN
+688 LGGVT
-693 YDEKAYK
+693 YDEKTYNI
-700 VKVTVTDNAGQLE
+700 KVTVTDNAGQLE
-713 AAVEYPDGQEITN
+713 AAVEYPDGQEISNT
-726 VYQAASVSKVLKA
+726 YQAASVTKVLKA

-929 VTDKAGQLE
+929 VTDNAGQLE
-938 AAVEYPDGQEITNT
+938 AAVEYPDGQEITNV

-959 KVLKATKA
+959 KVLKASKS

-1023 DGSKGYTYDTKAP
+1023 DGAKGYTYDTKAP

-1115 NFDPITYTQAGVYEY
+1115 NFDPITYTQTGVYEY
-1130 TVKEQKGNLG
+1130 TVKEQNGKLG

-1145 EKAYKVKVTVTDNAG
+1145 EKAYKIKVTVTDNAG

-1168 PDGQEITNVY
+1168 PDGQEITNTY
-1178 QAGSVS
+1178 QAKSVS
-1184 KSLKATKALTGANLT
+1184 KVLKANKALTGANLA
-1199 DNQFTFELVNKETG
+1199 DDQFTFELVNKATD
-1213 KVVQTAKNDKN
+1213 KVVQTAKNKAD

-1235 VVGNHTYTIREKNDG
+1235 EVGNHTYIIREKNDG

-1256 DAKEVEVTVAVT
+1256 DGKNVEVTVAVT

-1273 QLVATETYA
+1273 ELVATETYA
-1282 TPAEFTNNYQAL
+1282 TPASFTNNYQPL

-1525 LMATKRMEGRAIQAN
+1525 LMATKRMEGRALQAN

-1545 LKDADGKELQRVAN
+1545 LKDANGKELQRVAN

-1867 GEAEVIWLTALASMM
+1867 GEAQVIWLTALASMM

>member
-50 GGQEANGGQAAQ
+50 GGQEADGGQAAQ
-62 PAAEGNQAA
+62 PAAEEDRAA
-71 KPNADGQDSANTEE
+71 KPNADGQDSANTDKA
-85 TEATQHYPQ
+85 EATQHYPQ
-94 AQIQEAQYTMTTD
+94 VPIQEAQYTMTTD

-175 LTTNPADNTATITI
+175 LTTNPANNTATITI
-189 TNADYYAH
+189 TNAEYYAH

-223 FDLPGAGQYKLMR
+223 FDLPGAGEYKLMR

-254 NNPELVN
+254 DNPELVN

-287 EVVPDSFDG
+287 EVVPDSFSG
-296 YYFTDWEASQNGGT
+296 YYFTDWEAAQNGGT
-310 AGGRVAYAGSEIN
+310 AGGRVAYTGGEVN

-344 LLIMFQTRI
+344 LLIIFQTRI

-358 LVTKKVFNDYRFTS
+358 LVTKKVFNNYTFTS
-372 ATHSEDVNGFAALTT
+372 ATHTEDVNGFAALTT

-688 LGGIN
+688 LGGIT

-700 VKVTVTDNAGQLE
+700 VKVTVTDKAGQLE
-713 AAVEYPDGQEITN
+713 ATVEYPDGQEITN

-826 ATETYAKPAEFSNNY
+826 ATETYATPAEFSNNY

-857 GRAQKAGEFS
+857 GRAQVAGEFS

-891 FDPITYTQTGV
+891 FDPITYTQAGV

-929 VTDKAGQLE
+929 VTDNAGQLE
-938 AAVEYPDGQEITNT
+938 AAVEYPDGQEITNV

-959 KVLKATKA
+959 KVLKASKS

-1046 QGQLVATETYAT
+1046 QGQLVATETYAA

-1130 TVKEQKGNLG
+1130 TVKEQNGKLG
-1140 GITYD
+1140 GVTYD
-1145 EKAYKVKVTVTDNAG
+1145 DKTYRIKVTVTDNAG

-1178 QAGSVS
+1178 QAASVS
-1184 KSLKATKALTGANLT
+1184 KVLKATKALTGANLT

-1213 KVVQTAKNDKN
+1213 KVVQTAKSKAD

-1235 VVGNHTYTIREKNDG
+1235 AVGNHTYIIREKNDG

-1256 DAKEVEVTVAVT
+1256 DDKKVEVTVAVT
-1268 DNGQG
+1268 DDGNG

-1282 TPAEFTNNYQAL
+1282 TPASFTNNYQAL

-1525 LMATKRMEGRAIQAN
+1525 LMATKRMEGRALQAN

-1718 KQAQLTP
+1718 NQAQLTP

-1797 NPSEGTFTYKV
+1797 SPSEGTFTYKV

>member
-1 MKKQKLANLLIA
+1 MKKHKLANLLIA

-28 AQEANAGVATPATEQ
+28 AQEANAGAVTPATEQ

-71 KPNADGQDSANTEE
+71 KPNAGGQDSANTEE

-261 WRIRINRYAKPGI
+261 WRIRINRYAQPGI

-344 LLIMFQTRI
+344 LLIIFQTRI

-407 LNGRSLNQGEFSF
+407 LNGRSLKPGEFSF
-420 ELVDSSNQVVAT
+420 ELVDSNNLPVAT

-443 KKMKFRTAGN
+443 KKMKFRTAGD

-475 TATVTVTDNGG
+475 TANVKVTDNGG

-508 TKVLKATKALVGAN
+508 TKVLKASKSLTGKN

-588 TVAVTDNGQGQLVAT
+588 TVAVTDDGNGQLVAT

-618 LSTTAAF
+618 LSTTASF

-676 VYEYTVKEQNGK
+676 VYNYTVKEQKGN
-688 LGGIN
+688 LGGVT
-693 YDEKAYK
+693 YDEKTYNI
-700 VKVTVTDNAGQLE
+700 KVTVTDNAGQLE
-713 AAVEYPDGQEITN
+713 AAVEYPDGQEISNT
-726 VYQAASVSKVLKA
+726 YQAASVTKVLKA

-826 ATETYAKPAEFSNNY
+826 ATETYATPAEFSNNY
-841 QALSTTASFSF
+841 QALSTTASFNF

-857 GRAQKAGEFS
+857 GRAQVAGEFS

-876 DNQTKATADENGTVN
+876 DNQTKATADENGTIN

-902 YEYTVKEQNGKLG
+902 YEYTVKEQKGNLG
-915 GVTYDDKTYRIKVT
+915 GVTYDEKAYKVKVT
-929 VTDKAGQLE
+929 VTDNAGQLE

-959 KVLKATKA
+959 KVLKASKS
-967 LTGKNLADDQF
+967 LTGKALVDDQF

-1046 QGQLVATETYAT
+1046 QGQLVATETYAA

-1103 QTKATADENGTV
+1103 QTKVTADENGTV

-1145 EKAYKVKVTVTDNAG
+1145 EKAYKIKVTVTDNAG

-1184 KSLKATKALTGANLT
+1184 KSLKATKALTGAKLT

-1213 KVVQTAKNDKN
+1213 KVVQTAKNDEK

-1235 VVGNHTYTIREKNDG
+1235 AVGNHTYIIREKNDG

-1256 DAKEVEVTVAVT
+1256 DAKTVEVTVAVT

-1282 TPAEFTNNYQAL
+1282 TPAEFTNNYQPL

-1307 GRPQKAGEF
+1307 GRSQKAGEF

-1354 YTVKEQAG
+1354 YTVKEKAG

-1433 DASTNKVVDTA
+1433 DVSTNKVVDTA
-1444 KNDANGDVTFKAQ
+1444 KNDANGDVTFKSQ

-1525 LMATKRMEGRAIQAN
+1525 LMATKRMEGRALQAN

-1718 KQAQLTP
+1718 NQAQLTP

-1867 GEAEVIWLTALASMM
+1867 GEAEVVWLTALASMM

>member
-50 GGQEANGGQAAQ
+50 GGQEADGGQAAQ
-62 PAAEGNQAA
+62 PAAEEDRAA
-71 KPNADGQDSANTEE
+71 KPNADGQDSANTDKA
-85 TEATQHYPQ
+85 EATQHYPQ
-94 AQIQEAQYTMTTD
+94 APIQEAQYTMTTD

-175 LTTNPADNTATITI
+175 LTTNPANNTATITI
-189 TNADYYAH
+189 TNAEYYAH

-223 FDLPGAGQYKLMR
+223 FDLPGAGEYKLMR

-254 NNPELVN
+254 DNPELVN

-287 EVVPDSFDG
+287 EVVPDSFSG
-296 YYFTDWEASQNGGT
+296 YYFTDWEAAQNGGT
-310 AGGRVAYAGSEIN
+310 AGGRVAYTGGEVN

-344 LLIMFQTRI
+344 LLIIFQTRI

-358 LVTKKVFNDYRFTS
+358 LVTKKVFNNYTFTS
-372 ATHSEDVNGFAALTT
+372 ATHTEDVNGFAALTT

-603 ETYAT
+603 ETYAA

-688 LGGIN
+688 LGGIT

-726 VYQAASVSKVLKA
+726 VYQA
-739 NKALT
+739 
-744 GANLADDQFTFE
+744 
-756 LVNKATD
+756 
-763 QVVQTAKNKA
+763 
-773 DGTVTFPA
+773 
-781 ETYTEVGN
+781 
-789 HTYIIREKND
+789 
-799 GSKGYTYDDKTVEVT
+799 
-814 VAVTDNG
+814 
-821 QGQLV
+821 
-826 ATETYAKPAEFSNNY
+826 
-841 QALSTTASFSF
+841 
-852 TKKLT
+852 
-857 GRAQKAGEFS
+857 
-867 FDLTAPEAK
+867 
-876 DNQTKATADENGTVN
+876 
-891 FDPITYTQTGV
+891 
-902 YEYTVKEQNGKLG
+902 
-915 GVTYDDKTYRIKVT
+915 
-929 VTDKAGQLE
+929 
-938 AAVEYPDGQEITNT
+938 
-952 YQAGSVS
+952 GSVS
-959 KVLKATKA
+959 KVLKASKS

-1046 QGQLVATETYAT
+1046 QGQLVATETYAA

-1130 TVKEQKGNLG
+1130 TVKEQNGKLG

-1184 KSLKATKALTGANLT
+1184 KVLKANKALTGANLA
-1199 DNQFTFELVNKETG
+1199 DDQFTFELVNKATD
-1213 KVVQTAKNDKN
+1213 KVVQTAKNKAD
-1224 GTVTFPAETYT
+1224 GTVTFPAENYT
-1235 VVGNHTYTIREKNDG
+1235 EVGNHTYIIREKNDG

-1256 DAKEVEVTVAVT
+1256 DDKKVEVTVAVT
-1268 DNGQG
+1268 DDGNG

-1282 TPAEFTNNYQAL
+1282 TPASFTNNYQAL

-1525 LMATKRMEGRAIQAN
+1525 LMATKRMEGRALQAN

-1718 KQAQLTP
+1718 NQAQLTP

-1797 NPSEGTFTYKV
+1797 SPSEGTFTYKV

>member
-50 GGQEANGGQAAQ
+50 GGQEADGGQAAQ
-62 PAAEGNQAA
+62 PAAEEDRAA
-71 KPNADGQDSANTEE
+71 KPNADGQDSANTDKA
-85 TEATQHYPQ
+85 EATQHFPQ
-94 AQIQEAQYTMTTD
+94 APIQEAQYTMTTD

-175 LTTNPADNTATITI
+175 LTTNPANNTATITI

-223 FDLPGAGQYKLMR
+223 FDLPGAGEYKLMR

-254 NNPELVN
+254 DNPELVN

-287 EVVPDSFDG
+287 EVVPDSFSG
-296 YYFTDWEASQNGGT
+296 YYFTDWEAAQNGGT
-310 AGGRVAYAGSEIN
+310 AGGRVAYTGGEVN

-344 LLIMFQTRI
+344 LLIIFQTRI

-358 LVTKKVFNDYRFTS
+358 LVTKKVFNNYTFTS
-372 ATHSEDVNGFAALTT
+372 ATHTEDVNGFAALTT

-420 ELVDSSNQVVAT
+420 ELVDSTNQVVAT

-569 REKNDGSK
+569 REKNDGAK

-667 DPITYTQAG
+667 DPITYTQTG

-688 LGGIN
+688 LGGIT

-700 VKVTVTDNAGQLE
+700 IKVTVTDNAGQLE

-726 VYQAASVSKVLKA
+726 TYQAKSVSKVLKA

-763 QVVQTAKNKA
+763 KVVQTAKNKA

-799 GSKGYTYDDKTVEVT
+799 GSKGYTYDGKNVEVT

-821 QGQLV
+821 QG
-826 ATETYAKPAEFSNNY
+826 E
-841 QALSTTASFSF
+841 
-852 TKKLT
+852 
-857 GRAQKAGEFS
+857 
-867 FDLTAPEAK
+867 
-876 DNQTKATADENGTVN
+876 
-891 FDPITYTQTGV
+891 
-902 YEYTVKEQNGKLG
+902 
-915 GVTYDDKTYRIKVT
+915 
-929 VTDKAGQLE
+929 
-938 AAVEYPDGQEITNT
+938 
-952 YQAGSVS
+952 
-959 KVLKATKA
+959 
-967 LTGKNLADDQF
+967 
-978 TFELVN
+978 
-984 KETGQVAQ
+984 
-992 TAKSKAD
+992 
-999 GTVTFP
+999 
-1005 AETYTAVG
+1005 
-1013 NYTYIIREKN
+1013 
-1023 DGSKGYTYDTKAP
+1023 
-1036 EVTVAVTDNG
+1036 
-1046 QGQLVATETYAT
+1046 
-1058 PAEFTN
+1058 
-1064 NYQAL
+1064 
-1069 STTAA
+1069 
-1074 FSFTKKLTGRAQ
+1074 
-1086 KAGEFSFDLTAP
+1086 
-1098 EAKDN
+1098 
-1103 QTKATADENGTV
+1103 
-1115 NFDPITYTQAGVYEY
+1115 
-1130 TVKEQKGNLG
+1130 
-1140 GITYD
+1140 
-1145 EKAYKVKVTVTDNAG
+1145 
-1160 QLEAAVEY
+1160 
-1168 PDGQEITNVY
+1168 
-1178 QAGSVS
+1178 
-1184 KSLKATKALTGANLT
+1184 
-1199 DNQFTFELVNKETG
+1199 
-1213 KVVQTAKNDKN
+1213 
-1224 GTVTFPAETYT
+1224 
-1235 VVGNHTYTIREKNDG
+1235 
-1250 SKGYTY
+1250 
-1256 DAKEVEVTVAVT
+1256 
-1268 DNGQG
+1268 
-1273 QLVATETYA
+1273 LVATETYA

-1294 STSAAISVTKALT
+1294 STSAVISVTKALT
-1307 GRPQKAGEF
+1307 GRSLKAGEF

-1525 LMATKRMEGRAIQAN
+1525 LMATKRMEGRALQAN

-1718 KQAQLTP
+1718 NQAQLTP
-1725 SVTYTHDATFTNT
+1725 SVTYTNDATFTNT

-1867 GEAEVIWLTALASMM
+1867 GEAQVIWLTALASMM

>member
-50 GGQEANGGQAAQ
+50 GGQEADGGQAAQ
-62 PAAEGNQAA
+62 PAAEEDRAA
-71 KPNADGQDSANTEE
+71 KPNADGQDSANTDKA
-85 TEATQHYPQ
+85 EATQHYPQ
-94 AQIQEAQYTMTTD
+94 APIQEAQYTMTTD

-175 LTTNPADNTATITI
+175 LTTNPANNTATITI
-189 TNADYYAH
+189 TNAEYYAH

-223 FDLPGAGQYKLMR
+223 FDLPGAGEYKLMR

-254 NNPELVN
+254 DNPELVN

-287 EVVPDSFDG
+287 EVVPDSFSG
-296 YYFTDWEASQNGGT
+296 YYFTDWEAAQNGGT
-310 AGGRVAYAGSEIN
+310 AGGRVAYTGGEVN

-344 LLIMFQTRI
+344 LLIIFQTRI

-358 LVTKKVFNDYRFTS
+358 LVTKKVFNNYTFTS
-372 ATHSEDVNGFAALTT
+372 ATHTEDVNGFAALTT

-688 LGGIN
+688 LGGIT

-726 VYQAASVSKVLKA
+726 VYQAGSVSKVLKA

-781 ETYTEVGN
+781 ETYT
-789 HTYIIREKND
+789 
-799 GSKGYTYDDKTVEVT
+799 
-814 VAVTDNG
+814 
-821 QGQLV
+821 
-826 ATETYAKPAEFSNNY
+826 
-841 QALSTTASFSF
+841 
-852 TKKLT
+852 
-857 GRAQKAGEFS
+857 
-867 FDLTAPEAK
+867 
-876 DNQTKATADENGTVN
+876 
-891 FDPITYTQTGV
+891 
-902 YEYTVKEQNGKLG
+902 
-915 GVTYDDKTYRIKVT
+915 
-929 VTDKAGQLE
+929 
-938 AAVEYPDGQEITNT
+938 
-952 YQAGSVS
+952 
-959 KVLKATKA
+959 
-967 LTGKNLADDQF
+967 
-978 TFELVN
+978 
-984 KETGQVAQ
+984 
-992 TAKSKAD
+992 
-999 GTVTFP
+999 
-1005 AETYTAVG
+1005 AVG
-1013 NYTYIIREKN
+1013 NY
-1023 DGSKGYTYDTKAP
+1023 
-1036 EVTVAVTDNG
+1036 
-1046 QGQLVATETYAT
+1046 
-1058 PAEFTN
+1058 
-1064 NYQAL
+1064 
-1069 STTAA
+1069 
-1074 FSFTKKLTGRAQ
+1074 
-1086 KAGEFSFDLTAP
+1086 
-1098 EAKDN
+1098 
-1103 QTKATADENGTV
+1103 
-1115 NFDPITYTQAGVYEY
+1115 
-1130 TVKEQKGNLG
+1130 
-1140 GITYD
+1140 
-1145 EKAYKVKVTVTDNAG
+1145 
-1160 QLEAAVEY
+1160 
-1168 PDGQEITNVY
+1168 
-1178 QAGSVS
+1178 
-1184 KSLKATKALTGANLT
+1184 
-1199 DNQFTFELVNKETG
+1199 
-1213 KVVQTAKNDKN
+1213 
-1224 GTVTFPAETYT
+1224 
-1235 VVGNHTYTIREKNDG
+1235 TYTIREKNDG

-1525 LMATKRMEGRAIQAN
+1525 LMATKRMEGRALQAN

-1718 KQAQLTP
+1718 NQAQLTP

-1783 NDASGKIHLEHTIT
+1783 NDASGKIRLEHTIT

>member
-50 GGQEANGGQAAQ
+50 EGQEANGGQAAQ
-62 PAAEGNQAA
+62 PAAEGDQAA
-71 KPNADGQDSANTEE
+71 KPNADGQDSAKTDEA
-85 TEATQHYPQ
+85 EATQHYPQ
-94 AQIQEAQYTMTTD
+94 APIQEAQYTMTTD

-175 LTTNPADNTATITI
+175 LTTNPANNTATITI
-189 TNADYYAH
+189 TNAEYYAR

-223 FDLPGAGQYKLMR
+223 FDLPGAGEYKLMR

-254 NNPELVN
+254 DNPELVN

-274 VNAMVRDTIPEGQ
+274 VNAMVKDTIPEGQ
-287 EVVPDSFDG
+287 EVVPDSFSG
-296 YYFTDWEASQNGGT
+296 YYFTDWEAAQNGGT
-310 AGGRVAYAGSEIN
+310 AGGRVAYTGGEVN

-344 LLIMFQTRI
+344 LLIIFQTRI

-358 LVTKKVFNDYRFTS
+358 LVTKKVFNNYRFTS
-372 ATHSEDVNGFAALTT
+372 ATHSEDVEGFAALTT

-420 ELVDSSNQVVAT
+420 ELVDSTNQVVAT

-508 TKVLKATKALVGAN
+508 TKVLKATKALVGKN

-569 REKNDGSK
+569 REKNDGAK

-603 ETYAT
+603 ETYAA

-618 LSTTAAF
+618 LSTTAA
-625 SFTKKLTGRAQKAGE
+625 
-640 FSFDLTAPEAKDNQT
+640 
-655 KATAD
+655 
-660 ENGTVNF
+660 
-667 DPITYTQAG
+667 
-676 VYEYTVKEQNGK
+676 
-688 LGGIN
+688 
-693 YDEKAYK
+693 
-700 VKVTVTDNAGQLE
+700 
-713 AAVEYPDGQEITN
+713 
-726 VYQAASVSKVLKA
+726 
-739 NKALT
+739 
-744 GANLADDQFTFE
+744 
-756 LVNKATD
+756 
-763 QVVQTAKNKA
+763 
-773 DGTVTFPA
+773 
-781 ETYTEVGN
+781 
-789 HTYIIREKND
+789 
-799 GSKGYTYDDKTVEVT
+799 
-814 VAVTDNG
+814 
-821 QGQLV
+821 
-826 ATETYAKPAEFSNNY
+826 
-841 QALSTTASFSF
+841 FSF

-915 GVTYDDKTYRIKVT
+915 GITYDEKAYKVKVT
-929 VTDKAGQLE
+929 VTDNAGQLE

-967 LTGKNLADDQF
+967 LTG
-978 TFELVN
+978 
-984 KETGQVAQ
+984 
-992 TAKSKAD
+992 AK
-999 GTVTFP
+999 
-1005 AETYTAVG
+1005 
-1013 NYTYIIREKN
+1013 
-1023 DGSKGYTYDTKAP
+1023 
-1036 EVTVAVTDNG
+1036 
-1046 QGQLVATETYAT
+1046 
-1058 PAEFTN
+1058 
-1064 NYQAL
+1064 
-1069 STTAA
+1069 
-1074 FSFTKKLTGRAQ
+1074 
-1086 KAGEFSFDLTAP
+1086 
-1098 EAKDN
+1098 
-1103 QTKATADENGTV
+1103 
-1115 NFDPITYTQAGVYEY
+1115 
-1130 TVKEQKGNLG
+1130 
-1140 GITYD
+1140 
-1145 EKAYKVKVTVTDNAG
+1145 
-1160 QLEAAVEY
+1160 
-1168 PDGQEITNVY
+1168 
-1178 QAGSVS
+1178 
-1184 KSLKATKALTGANLT
+1184 LT

-1213 KVVQTAKNDKN
+1213 KVVQTAKNDEN

-1235 VVGNHTYTIREKNDG
+1235 EVGNHTYIIREKNDG

-1256 DAKEVEVTVAVT
+1256 DAKNVEVTVAVT

-1294 STSAAISVTKALT
+1294 STSAVISVTKALT
-1307 GRPQKAGEF
+1307 GRPLKAGEF

-1321 EEGATSAAQTKVNA
+1321 EEGATSAAQTKANA

-1416 VLKGKALVANAF
+1416 VLKGKTLVANAF

-1525 LMATKRMEGRAIQAN
+1525 LMATKRMEGRALQAN

-1602 VEVKDDN
+1602 VEVKDEN

-1725 SVTYTHDATFTNT
+1725 SVTYTNDATFTNT

-1867 GEAEVIWLTALASMM
+1867 GEAQVIWLTALASMM

>member
-50 GGQEANGGQAAQ
+50 GGQEADGGQAAQ
-62 PAAEGNQAA
+62 PAAEEDRAA
-71 KPNADGQDSANTEE
+71 KPNADGQDSANTDKA
-85 TEATQHYPQ
+85 EATQHYPQ
-94 AQIQEAQYTMTTD
+94 APIQEAQYTMTTD

-175 LTTNPADNTATITI
+175 LTTNPANNTATITI

-223 FDLPGAGQYKLMR
+223 FDLPGAGEYKLMR

-254 NNPELVN
+254 DNPELVN

-287 EVVPDSFDG
+287 EVVPDSFSG
-296 YYFTDWEASQNGGT
+296 YYFTDWEAAQNGGT
-310 AGGRVAYAGSEIN
+310 AGGRVAYTGGEVN

-344 LLIMFQTRI
+344 LLIIFQTRI

-358 LVTKKVFNDYRFTS
+358 LVTKKVFNNYTFTS
-372 ATHSEDVNGFAALTT
+372 ATHTEDVNGFAALTT

-569 REKNDGSK
+569 REKNDGAK

-667 DPITYTQAG
+667 DPITYTQTG

-688 LGGIN
+688 LGGIT

-700 VKVTVTDNAGQLE
+700 IKVTVTDKAGQLE

-726 VYQAASVSKVLKA
+726 TYQAKSVSKVLKA

-763 QVVQTAKNKA
+763 KVVQTAKNKA

-799 GSKGYTYDDKTVEVT
+799 GSKGYTYDGKNVEVT

-821 QGQLV
+821 QG
-826 ATETYAKPAEFSNNY
+826 E
-841 QALSTTASFSF
+841 
-852 TKKLT
+852 
-857 GRAQKAGEFS
+857 
-867 FDLTAPEAK
+867 
-876 DNQTKATADENGTVN
+876 
-891 FDPITYTQTGV
+891 
-902 YEYTVKEQNGKLG
+902 
-915 GVTYDDKTYRIKVT
+915 
-929 VTDKAGQLE
+929 
-938 AAVEYPDGQEITNT
+938 
-952 YQAGSVS
+952 
-959 KVLKATKA
+959 
-967 LTGKNLADDQF
+967 
-978 TFELVN
+978 
-984 KETGQVAQ
+984 
-992 TAKSKAD
+992 
-999 GTVTFP
+999 
-1005 AETYTAVG
+1005 
-1013 NYTYIIREKN
+1013 
-1023 DGSKGYTYDTKAP
+1023 
-1036 EVTVAVTDNG
+1036 
-1046 QGQLVATETYAT
+1046 LVATETYAT

-1074 FSFTKKLTGRAQ
+1074 
-1086 KAGEFSFDLTAP
+1086 
-1098 EAKDN
+1098 
-1103 QTKATADENGTV
+1103 
-1115 NFDPITYTQAGVYEY
+1115 
-1130 TVKEQKGNLG
+1130 
-1140 GITYD
+1140 
-1145 EKAYKVKVTVTDNAG
+1145 
-1160 QLEAAVEY
+1160 
-1168 PDGQEITNVY
+1168 
-1178 QAGSVS
+1178 
-1184 KSLKATKALTGANLT
+1184 
-1199 DNQFTFELVNKETG
+1199 
-1213 KVVQTAKNDKN
+1213 
-1224 GTVTFPAETYT
+1224 
-1235 VVGNHTYTIREKNDG
+1235 
-1250 SKGYTY
+1250 
-1256 DAKEVEVTVAVT
+1256 
-1268 DNGQG
+1268 
-1273 QLVATETYA
+1273 
-1282 TPAEFTNNYQAL
+1282 
-1294 STSAAISVTKALT
+1294 ISVTKALT
-1307 GRPQKAGEF
+1307 GRPLKAGEF

-1525 LMATKRMEGRAIQAN
+1525 LMATKRMEGRALQAN

-1718 KQAQLTP
+1718 NQAQLTP

>member
-28 AQEANAGVATPATEQ
+28 AQEANAGVATPTTEQ

-50 GGQEANGGQAAQ
+50 GGQEADGGQAAQ
-62 PAAEGNQAA
+62 PAAEEDRAA
-71 KPNADGQDSANTEE
+71 KPNADGQDSANTDKA
-85 TEATQHYPQ
+85 EATQHYPQ
-94 AQIQEAQYTMTTD
+94 VPIQEAQYTMTTD

-175 LTTNPADNTATITI
+175 LTTNPANNTATITI
-189 TNADYYAH
+189 TNAEYYAH

-223 FDLPGAGQYKLMR
+223 FDLPGAGEYKLMR

-254 NNPELVN
+254 DNPELVN

-287 EVVPDSFDG
+287 EVVPDSFSG
-296 YYFTDWEASQNGGT
+296 YYFTDWEAAQNGGT
-310 AGGRVAYAGSEIN
+310 AGGRVAYTGGEVN

-344 LLIMFQTRI
+344 LLIIFQTRI

-358 LVTKKVFNDYRFTS
+358 LVTKKVFNNYTFTS
-372 ATHSEDVNGFAALTT
+372 ATHTEDVNGFAALTT

-569 REKNDGSK
+569 REKNDGAK

-688 LGGIN
+688 LGGIT

-700 VKVTVTDNAGQLE
+700 VKVTVTDKAGQLE
-713 AAVEYPDGQEITN
+713 ATVEYPDGQEISNT
-726 VYQAASVSKVLKA
+726 YQAASVSKVLKA
-739 NKALT
+739 SKALT
-744 GANLADDQFTFE
+744 GADLADDQFTFE

-763 QVVQTAKNKA
+763 KVVQTAKNKA

-826 ATETYAKPAEFSNNY
+826 ATETYATPAEFSNNY

-857 GRAQKAGEFS
+857 GRAQVAGEFS

-938 AAVEYPDGQEITNT
+938 AAVEYPDGQEITNV

-959 KVLKATKA
+959 KVLKASKS

-1023 DGSKGYTYDTKAP
+1023 DGAKGYTYDTKAP

-1130 TVKEQKGNLG
+1130 TVKEQNGKLG

-1145 EKAYKVKVTVTDNAG
+1145 EKAYKVKVTVTDKAG
-1160 QLEAAVEY
+1160 QLEATVEY
-1168 PDGQEITNVY
+1168 PDGQEISNTY
-1178 QAGSVS
+1178 QAASVS
-1184 KSLKATKALTGANLT
+1184 KVLKASKALTGADLA
-1199 DNQFTFELVNKETG
+1199 DDQFTFELVNKATD
-1213 KVVQTAKNDKN
+1213 KVVQTAKNKAD

-1235 VVGNHTYTIREKNDG
+1235 EVGNHTYIIREKNDG

-1256 DAKEVEVTVAVT
+1256 DDKTVEVTVAVT

-1525 LMATKRMEGRAIQAN
+1525 LMATKRMEGRALQAN

-1718 KQAQLTP
+1718 NQAQLTP

-1783 NDASGKIHLEHTIT
+1783 NDASGKIRLEHTIT

>member
-50 GGQEANGGQAAQ
+50 GGQEADGGQAAQ
-62 PAAEGNQAA
+62 PAAEEDRAA
-71 KPNADGQDSANTEE
+71 KPNADGQDSANTDKA
-85 TEATQHYPQ
+85 EATQHYPQ
-94 AQIQEAQYTMTTD
+94 VPIQEAQYTMTTD

-175 LTTNPADNTATITI
+175 LTTNPANNTATITI
-189 TNADYYAH
+189 TNAEYYAH

-223 FDLPGAGQYKLMR
+223 FDLPGAGEYKLMR

-254 NNPELVN
+254 DNPELVN

-287 EVVPDSFDG
+287 EVVPDSFSG
-296 YYFTDWEASQNGGT
+296 YYFTDWEAAQNGGT
-310 AGGRVAYAGSEIN
+310 AGGRVAYTGGEVN

-344 LLIMFQTRI
+344 LLIIFQTRI

-358 LVTKKVFNDYRFTS
+358 LVTKKVFNNYTFTS
-372 ATHSEDVNGFAALTT
+372 ATHTEDVNGFAALTT

-667 DPITYTQAG
+667 DPITYTQTG

-688 LGGIN
+688 LGGVT
-693 YDEKAYK
+693 YDDKTYRI
-700 VKVTVTDNAGQLE
+700 KVTVTDNAGQLE

-841 QALSTTASFSF
+841 QALSTTAAFSF

-857 GRAQKAGEFS
+857 GRAQVAGEFS

-929 VTDKAGQLE
+929 VTDNAGQLE
-938 AAVEYPDGQEITNT
+938 AAVEYPDGQEITNV

-959 KVLKATKA
+959 KVLKASKS

-1115 NFDPITYTQAGVYEY
+1115 NFDPITYTQTGVYEY
-1130 TVKEQKGNLG
+1130 TVKEQNGKLG
-1140 GITYD
+1140 GVTYD
-1145 EKAYKVKVTVTDNAG
+1145 DKTYRIKVTVTDNAG

-1178 QAGSVS
+1178 QAASVS
-1184 KSLKATKALTGANLT
+1184 KVLKATKALTGANLT

-1213 KVVQTAKNDKN
+1213 KVVQTAKSKAD

-1235 VVGNHTYTIREKNDG
+1235 AVGNHTYIIREKNDG

-1256 DAKEVEVTVAVT
+1256 DDKKVEVTVAVT
-1268 DNGQG
+1268 DDGNG

-1282 TPAEFTNNYQAL
+1282 TPASFTNNYQAL

-1525 LMATKRMEGRAIQAN
+1525 LMATKRMEGRALQAN

-1718 KQAQLTP
+1718 NQAQLTP

-1757 EGREMKADEFQFNL
+1757 EGREMKVDEFQFNL